1 MLMRK
6 FLCSL
11 LLVLSA
17 LFSMA
22 QNYTSNG
29 GTLEFV
35 SGGSGN
41 FPLIG
46 CIGDDFSIT
55 IVDSESLI
63 ASVTPDDPSN
73 PTLTYANGK
82 LFGSLVGTVYGT
94 QYQYTVKDGDGDVAG
109 KFILYVMETPSD
121 QTITTEA
128 TSFTI
133 GKNYMFQ
140 VSEAMQT
147 YEWSVTTSQTD
158 GYQFM
163 NQSEASCS
171 LWFLKQGT
179 YILNYNGSSAGGC
192 ASPTATYTIN
202 VTGSQTIT
210 YTASDETL
218 CKDSYAIY
226 QISASESITTTLELH
241 INGQSFSPA
250 GTLNGNDMYCQFDL
264 SGFSSTAGTYTASL
278 VDVLD
283 GNKEVASAQLTFLA
297 APTVPEI
304 STTAQSFET
313 GENYYTFSATTT
325 TENCSYTWGIGNV
338 PDGGDDIYPNTSN
351 QQNTTISF
359 PVQGT
364 YEIVCQVSDVNGC
377 KAFGTYT
384 AEVSEGTSKLSYS
397 VDPIAVCAD
406 GNYYDVT
413 VSVSGGEAEYGTYK
427 ILIDALTVYEVSTG
441 GTVLSF
447 YVPLGESQAG
457 THEVT
462 FKDPQNETIATTTM
476 TVSSLPSTPTITS
489 SSETFLAGQTYTF
502 TANTSD
508 SELTYD
514 WTLSGIPY
522 DGASIDG
529 SNTEKTVSVVFN
541 SALQPGQGTFTL
553 YCEVTSNGCKALGEK
568 NIVMSSGTTQGDDI
582 TYTAQPQVFCF
593 YEGATYDTD
602 FKVEVSGGEVPEG
615 STFHLTIGN
624 SDIFTD
630 RVYSTIYFELPDT
643 ISAGTYDVTVWNAD
657 KTKQLCTSSLTVFSQ
672 GLEIIGSNEGVENTP
687 LEFSVQNP
695 GTSDDVT
702 YKWRVL
708 YYGSEDPAESSDYTF
723 SNGNEGSTINV
734 TFLNTGDYY
743 IACQR
748 EGQCASG
755 ESTHYVEVTEATQS
769 AVCSINGKNYS
780 TLYEALTAVE
790 TGDEILVLSD
800 ITETESIVDVNK
812 SFTLNTNNHTVTFG
826 IIHGMAS
833 RTITG
838 GGVLNT
844 ALENSNTN
852 GSNTL
857 TIDNATL
864 NLNGSQWMAKGLISL
879 VNGASVTLTSEI
891 FLGGG
896 DEDGFNLSIDN
907 TSSFNINGQNIGG
920 YNCARIA
927 DQMSPYIPDNYTVSA
942 DGESLVFSPDAN
954 VILGAQPQQI
964 ERTYYVFGKAVACNG
979 ETTTVQIAAPQGF
992 ANAANL
998 SITNADKLTFESI
1011 VVDTLLT
1018 VELPAGT
1025 YYLYDNSDDPV
1036 LEFSV
1041 ETVTMS
1047 ELEINGSDN
1056 VAIVG
1061 EMEQTNMGWSYS
1073 VPYTDGNTYDWTCSG
1088 DVSVTSERMGSS
1100 HWATVR
1106 FTTPGSYVLSCTETN
1121 TNGCSHT
1128 VTKDVTV
1135 KQYTYTIPQ
1144 DNVVLCS
1151 GDGAS
1156 VTVIITCNTVEGFN
1170 GQFAVAKDYTT
1181 DKLASYTIEEGDG
1194 MAKAHVTITE
1204 PGTYNLYYGGDEV
1217 DDVYYRDQI
1226 NSLSFTVTEET
1237 ITATITGPITATVD
1251 EEVTYSVTA
1260 SSTLPNA
1267 TLTYSWGGG
1276 VENSLE
1282 SDLMAVGSFSTS
1294 DIGEAEV
1301 FCLVESENGCSYE
1314 AKLAVTV
1321 EEAQPVVS
1329 VSFPQEEYEIT
1340 IGDSTNVCLNI
1351 TSEEPNFNLDLVTI
1365 ALDDTEGGVQFMETQ
1380 NKGCFYIKALST
1392 AGSSTEVSATVTYN
1406 NKEYYATTLVR
1417 FKEAP
1422 FELENCPDAPL
1433 NFEDGSYELQI
1444 SQWFDVSSY
1453 SYSWSSNNED
1463 VATVGTDGTVTFVA
1477 PGYAE
1482 ILCTATNLYDQ
1493 TGVVQAQ
1500 CPLHIEGETEFTI
1513 SEKST
1518 LTVCQGESATVVI
1531 TAEPAASF
1539 IVVSADNETI
1549 YTADNEDYVT
1559 LTPTMTTAGDYTY
1572 YIVEDG
1578 TQKKSFTIT
1587 VNEKPTVTI
1596 TALQSVVCVG
1606 DTVQLEASM
1615 NLSDGS
1621 FFWGG
1626 ADNFDDATSGNPKF
1640 VATYDGHYPIFCQVT
1655 GAGNCVGT
1663 EELSLQVYPKPT
1675 VTISGPTEA
1684 TVDTEVEYTAT
1695 LSTSNIPATAT
1706 FTYAWG
1712 GGVESYDTETIA
1724 KGSFSESDIEE
1735 GAEVFCIVSTTDGT
1749 CADTAKYPVTVK
1761 AVPATF
1767 WATDTVFCY
1776 DATGFVTIESSE
1788 AINTAAFGVQTADGT
1803 SVNFEPVVSP
1813 DNNQNNVVVIKY
1825 ENIRNYGNGTYY
1837 ITSKGEPVGSFQVVV
1852 NSVPRATFSCPTSD
1866 EAVVDETW
1874 NVSAPMAEGATYN
1887 YMWSSDGISFNDAS
1901 SATQSITF
1909 ETAGPVWVALSV
1921 EDAETGCVSN
1931 SDTCRFTIDAGG
1943 QKYFVPEEVT
1953 WCHGAESGRVTI
1965 PVTSNQEIPASL
1977 TVNHDWA
1984 TNIETEINGTEATI
1998 SFDYPYNGRQ
2008 GFQLITAEG
2017 GDTTVVVENVN
2028 AFGKGHLLPSFPE
2041 DQDSVVI
2048 FGNGNTIELM
2058 AGGNAGS
2065 TSGSWYTALGSQ
2077 ARFNWTKDD
2086 EVSQECLADMIN
2098 EGADCNNARVKFTFP
2113 QTGTYSVGFSI
2124 SDDGCYSDAIY
2135 KNIYVVDFDPA
2146 LFSIA
2151 PEKDTIEI
2159 GAPNG
2164 AQFTLNYD
2172 GEPYSNYTLKSDG
2185 DVTIDGTSVY
2195 DNEVVGTYEIY
2206 AEVSDLRVATA
2217 WITVVERPIEYTVED
2232 VSVCEGTDEA
2242 VAVISASGSI
2252 YGRTVT
2258 VRDEDD
2264 NTFYPE
2270 YNDDNDAA
2278 TVHLNYLSV
2287 GTYIYKV
2294 YEDDVYKTEFTVT
2307 VNSLPTASI
2316 ECPQNPVV
2324 GDTWSPNTAMAEGM
2338 TYHWWSDN
2346 ISSLDGATSCC
2357 PQVTFTEAG
2366 DFSATLVVKN
2376 NETGCLSEGA
2386 TCEFTVGEKPQV
2398 YFLNCPDHDVDFA
2411 NGSYLFFLSAGGDGS
2426 ELLSWSTEN
2435 TDIVS
2440 LEPSDIDK
2448 NCTVTFLQPG
2458 VATIMCTVSD
2468 ATGQA
2473 LEVVPCKLHIVQ
2485 IPSVSFSQGTY
2496 EVEQG
2501 GSATICLSVE
2511 NIDLANAQITYSVS
2525 NEKVLSVEP
2534 SVAATG
2540 CAVVTAYSETTETQQ
2555 LDAVVVVGEE
2565 TFTATAD
2572 IHIVEPFVCE
2582 GSLIEGGTP
2591 IDLSFDEM
2599 AVGDQYRLVMSGT
2612 SAFTGVVN
2620 IMVED
2625 FAAPATT
2632 SNIISKMG
2640 ENLESYYNFDVYEGE
2655 PFEINT
2661 LIEIDKAVSSTSH
2674 NYKLYVRPMP
2684 NECPTGYDEF
2694 GSPIC
2699 YGKLCQTYYSFTKE
2713 EDFVCEGHQVY
2724 GWITRDGIDDAKVG
2738 DKYTMTFSGTS
2749 NFDGTVAVAAVN
2761 RDMSGTDDLNYTPIS
2776 ESYTFSV
2783 SKGQSFDYA
2792 QTIEITQSISSEDGL
2807 YQVLVVVGDG
2817 EDENQQICLTNM
2829 EIKKETTVKEF
2840 AMSEPQFSMMVGNT
2854 KTIWLLGDGQP
2865 YYGDVE
2871 WNVYDLSGSTVP
2883 CVNVDYG
2890 EVYAQSAGQAKI
2902 EAKVNGTVVAT
2913 AMVSVSEFTCDGQL
2927 YSVIGD
2933 NAYFTV
2939 KTTSEIVAGETY
2951 RVELEGTTDFDGAV
2965 MVTCGDFSSEEP
2977 AQGAGMAKIVVQA
2990 GVPFTYTSL
2999 LTIQETASS
3008 TPNYNFMVA
3017 LTGENEESRLCATK
3031 LEFTKFE
3038 AKYTLDAQNE
3048 IYIGTGKM
3056 LTLRN
3061 IDGSVYGGEATWSSS
3076 DPNVATVEKGYV
3088 YGVDEG
3094 VTEIQAFIG
3103 GELAASTTVAV
3114 SEGSGVAMW
3123 FDEAGYTL
3131 NVNEELPICVQLYG
3145 MDFPDVTY
3153 SYDESVIELNAA
3165 TTGWGGANCKTIK
3178 GLKAGS
3184 TMLRAAAV
3192 FDGETY
3198 TASAIIEVKGGSTS
3212 DDYTLAFSQSKY
3224 EITEGESISA
3234 CLTIGEGFKQFNP
3247 QFNFDQTVISI
3258 ANPTDGSDCG
3268 TITGLLAGHTFVE
3281 VIAAAPDGKSYSAQ
3295 TEVIVNAKQLPYFVK
3310 QSIAIEVGE
3319 SEQITVMIFDGGS
3332 AQASLFTFETSDAT
3346 VATVGRDG
3354 VVTAIAVGNAEVSV
3368 FFEGS
3373 LVGKIAVAVDV
3384 APQMPTPGYN
3394 TNVLTMCFD
3403 KSATTNGGTSL
3414 ERMVYPTSDFG
3425 KLKWYDASG
3434 NELSAAP
3441 VVSAAQAG
3449 KAVYYVSQ
3457 IGMGELANYRESE
3470 KVPYTV
3476 EIVYVAEPKLNVT
3489 DQSTCQGATA
3499 VPFVATTNTEN
3510 VVEWT
3515 DVTGAVVAQGTE
3527 FLPQVPTS
3535 GYYTYKVTA
3544 KNTMG
3549 CVSNPLTV
3557 TYTVGNA
3564 VKPEIFVATQAE
3576 SFVVGEPV
3584 TLGTSNQMSD
3594 EYSVVWSLG
3603 DNEYV
3608 HGAAFTTQFDEVGT
3622 YTVTC
3627 KVVET
3632 NTGCADSASKVIT
3645 VEEKVIP
3652 LQSIVV
3658 EPETVTLY
3666 EGEQGYVS
3674 LAFEPSYASNMAYTI
3689 EVEDTEVADVAG
3701 LTVWAVAEGT
3711 TKATIT
3717 SVENPDV
3724 KAEFNIVVNK
3734 LIKAKEISM
3743 PNIITLAL
3751 NEETK
3756 VAASVIPAEASYNK
3770 VAFKEKADNV
3780 ISIDAEGNIKALGEG
3795 TSTIVAYSNG
3805 GLQATAVVYVTAAQ
3819 TAITDIAVPDEIEL
3833 KLRDSVVVSYKV
3845 TPVTLAAKLLEWAI
3859 ENNDIATFSN
3869 GVVKAVSAGETNLT
3883 VSIGNISKTIK
3894 IKVTTSSAPIIG
3906 TAPKLAFEQGKNIT
3920 VDFADFVSDDETEL
3934 ANLTFEAASDDLNV
3948 SIDGTVATITA
3959 KSDSYAGTT
3968 SFTLSVTDED
3978 GLTTS
3983 ADVPVEVTEKA
3994 NQAPVVL
4001 IEDVQIKYNACTYL
4015 KLSDIF
4021 SDDNTSWKKLK
4032 YTFTAKNVS
4041 VKVCMK
4047 TQLSMISTNPD
4058 LEYDT
4063 LFVTVTDAE
4072 GLTTEAEV
4080 IMYVN
4085 SLPNRAPKIAEIPV
4099 QSETDDAAFGTIE
4112 LANYVK
4118 DDYTAASSIKWTTS
4132 SSDNLSVTI
4141 DEGVASVEVLNA
4153 FWNGAEAI
4161 TFYAADEDGL
4171 KDSTIVYYSRKVTI
4185 NEETVSSGSDNELT
4199 PVVWEGAP
4207 VVNIMAMKFI
4217 GVPGEQFIIMA
4228 SMSGYD
4234 CTWAWEIE
4242 GANGIDQTSL
4252 MQMVSFDNP
4261 GTYTVKLT
4269 VQSADGQHSIEVV
4282 KENLLTVVGIN
4293 ERTPAICKGDAVTL
4307 TASEG
4312 LDSYYWSTGDVKNT
4326 TTARPDATT
4335 LYKLTMKKG
4344 MFTLVDTV
4352 TVKVSVPVALM
4363 EDSVMCAGTTFDLEA
4378 IGDYVS
4384 YAWNTGD
4391 VEKSITIPSEV
4402 ASYTV
4407 TAVDGMQCV
4416 SVDTFNLTK
4425 VNDLPAIDLG
4435 EDQTPCDG
4443 TTVTLDAG
4451 TGYEYLWSTG
4461 ATSQTI
4467 DLTANTETVWARII
4481 DANKCINYDTVVVAF
4496 TYPYPEQIG
4505 VATFSQTTDHI
4516 ILAWEKTAGVNTA
4529 KYRIERETNVTD
4541 NWEQV
4546 GDDVMFSEA
4555 GIVVDE
4561 DVNYKQ
4567 RAYKYRLVTTDGCG
4581 NEAVSEVHRSMISTT
4596 TKNDDG
4602 TKTLQWCAYEPM
4614 SNVTQYLVL
4623 RGYDATRMDTVDQ
4636 VPASNLFE
4644 IWNETDSKFVNDKDI
4659 KYRVVFRLKSE
4670 VNENAVNT
4678 LDGQPVE
4685 GYYTK
4690 AESGPFSLA
4699 MSNIAEVET
4708 DVSVSEIAFPADVI
4722 VYPTTVSSYIN
4733 VAIAS
4738 PEDNN
4743 FIVEV
4748 LNANGQVVAK
4758 VQTGEISKT
4767 LLQISAEGL
4776 RQGVYTV
4783 RISDGQ
4789 QSTSV
4794 KVVK

>member
-1 MLMRK
+1 MG
-6 FLCSL
+6 
-11 LLVLSA
+11 LV
-17 LFSMA
+17 
-22 QNYTSNG
+22 G
-29 GTLEFV
+29 CV
-35 SGGSGN
+35 GS
-41 FPLIG
+41 
-46 CIGDDFSIT
+46 DFSIT
-55 IVDSESLI
+55 IIDNDSEI
-63 ASVTPDDPSN
+63 ATITADDTGN
-73 PTLTYANGK
+73 PTLTYANGQ
-82 LFGSLVGTVYGT
+82 LSGNLTGTVSGT
-94 QYQYTVKDGDGDVAG
+94 QYLYTVKDSDGDELG
-109 KFILYVMETPSD
+109 KFVLVVMD
-121 QTITTEA
+121 
-128 TSFTI
+128 
-133 GKNYMFQ
+133 
-140 VSEAMQT
+140 
-147 YEWSVTTSQTD
+147 
-158 GYQFM
+158 
-163 NQSEASCS
+163 
-171 LWFLKQGT
+171 
-179 YILNYNGSSAGGC
+179 
-192 ASPTATYTIN
+192 
-202 VTGSQTIT
+202 
-210 YTASDETL
+210 
-218 CKDSYAIY
+218 
-226 QISASESITTTLELH
+226 
-241 INGQSFSPA
+241 
-250 GTLNGNDMYCQFDL
+250 
-264 SGFSSTAGTYTASL
+264 
-278 VDVLD
+278 
-283 GNKEVASAQLTFLA
+283 
-297 APTVPEI
+297 APE
-304 STTAQSFET
+304 
-313 GENYYTFSATTT
+313 
-325 TENCSYTWGIGNV
+325 
-338 PDGGDDIYPNTSN
+338 
-351 QQNTTISF
+351 
-359 PVQGT
+359 
-364 YEIVCQVSDVNGC
+364 
-377 KAFGTYT
+377 
-384 AEVSEGTSKLSYS
+384 
-397 VDPIAVCAD
+397 
-406 GNYYDVT
+406 
-413 VSVSGGEAEYGTYK
+413 
-427 ILIDALTVYEVSTG
+427 
-441 GTVLSF
+441 
-447 YVPLGESQAG
+447 
-457 THEVT
+457 
-462 FKDPQNETIATTTM
+462 
-476 TVSSLPSTPTITS
+476 TPTITS
-489 SSETFLAGQTYTF
+489 SHTTFLAGEQYVF
-502 TANTSD
+502 MASSNTSGV
-508 SELTYD
+508 TYK
-514 WTLSGIPY
+514 WTLAG
-522 DGASIDG
+522 DGASIVGDNNME
-529 SNTEKTVSVVFN
+529 SVTVAFN
-541 SALQPGQGTFTL
+541 STLDQGTFQL
-553 YCEVTSNGCKALGEK
+553 ICEVSNNGCTVVGSKNIEVSSGATQQDITYTAPNATLCRGDNMAYTITASESIPSTTTLKMTVGLESFTGYSKGDSYTFDLSGMTPTSGTFNAEIVDITNGTTIATPTITVNASPYVVISSTEQSFSIGTSYEFTATSDASNGTYMWSMGTYPDGGTYEF
-568 NIVMSSGTTQGDDI
+568 VDGYSSQSTTIKFNTAGQYELWCAVTDANGCSSNNFTYVTVEGGTVSDI
-582 TYTAQPQVFCF
+582 TYTAQPQTFCYKNDGQ
-593 YEGATYDTD
+593 YEYVVKASQA
-602 FKVEVSGGEVPEG
+602 VEEDDYIMVLLSYSSYYG
-615 STFHLTIGN
+615 SHH
-624 SDIFTD
+624 SDAID
-630 RVYSTIYFELPDT
+630 GDEIYFRLNNLPAAEYEVMIYSSDSLNLLVE
-643 ISAGTYDVTVWNAD
+643 SA
-657 KTKQLCTSSLTVFSQ
+657 SLTVGAPIRPTISWEDGEFYVGETVSFYNENYDETLTYTWSVDNADHTFV
-672 GLEIIGSNEGVENTP
+672 GATDGEGV
-687 LEFSVQNP
+687 S
-695 GTSDDVT
+695 
-702 YKWRVL
+702 
-708 YYGSEDPAESSDYTF
+708 
-723 SNGNEGSTINV
+723 I
-734 TFLNTGDYY
+734 TFLNTGEFVVK
-743 IACQR
+743 C
-748 EGQCASG
+748 
-755 ESTHYVEVTEATQS
+755 EATENGCTS
-769 AVCSINGKNYS
+769 SDTYSLEVVNVVCSIDGTKYS
-780 TLYEALTAVE
+780 TLAEALQAVQS
-790 TGDEILVLSD
+790 GDEIIVLND
-800 ITETESIVDVNK
+800 IDEEEGNVDVNK

-896 DEDGFNLSIDN
+896 DEDGFNLSIDE
-907 TSSFNINGQNIGG
+907 TSSFNINGQSISG
-920 YNCARIA
+920 YNATRIA
-927 DQMSPYIPDNYTVSA
+927 AQIGQYLPRGYTVS
-942 DGESLVFSPDAN
+942 DDLVFSPDAN
-954 VILGAQPQQI
+954 VTLSVQSAEPITYTAEAVTTCFNEWNEGEFVVTASDVVEGSYVMTFGEYELTTQ
-964 ERTYYVFGKAVACNG
+964 RTDG
-979 ETTTVQIAAPQGF
+979 
-992 ANAANL
+992 
-998 SITNADKLTFESI
+998 DKIYFELKNI
-1011 VVDTLLT
+1011 
-1018 VELPAGT
+1018 PAGT
-1025 YYLYDNSDDPV
+1025 YNVTVWNSDKSTQLCTSTLTILDAS
-1036 LEFSV
+1036 LNV
-1041 ETVTMS
+1041 EGPEEGVTNEPLTFTVTNPVS
-1047 ELEINGSDN
+1047 GVTYEW
-1056 VAIVG
+1056 VV
-1061 EMEQTNMGWSYS
+1061 EMYGGDSNSPADPSSYTADS
-1073 VPYTDGNTYDWTCSG
+1073 FEG
-1088 DVSVTSERMGSS
+1088 
-1100 HWATVR
+1100 
-1106 FTTPGSYVLSCTETN
+1106 TTF
-1121 TNGCSHT
+1121 T
-1128 VTKDVTV
+1128 VTFLEADE
-1135 KQYTYTIPQ
+1135 YYR
-1144 DNVVLCS
+1144 
-1151 GDGAS
+1151 
-1156 VTVIITCNTVEGFN
+1156 ITCNSSCGYGRE
-1170 GQFAVAKDYTT
+1170 
-1181 DKLASYTIEEGDG
+1181 
-1194 MAKAHVTITE
+1194 MA
-1204 PGTYNLYYGGDEV
+1204 
-1217 DDVYYRDQI
+1217 
-1226 NSLSFTVTEET
+1226 LS
-1237 ITATITGPITATVD
+1237 I
-1251 EEVTYSVTA
+1251 S
-1260 SSTLPNA
+1260 
-1267 TLTYSWGGG
+1267 
-1276 VENSLE
+1276 
-1282 SDLMAVGSFSTS
+1282 
-1294 DIGEAEV
+1294 
-1301 FCLVESENGCSYE
+1301 
-1314 AKLAVTV
+1314 
-1321 EEAQPVVS
+1321 EAQPALS
-1329 VSFPQEEYEIT
+1329 VSFPQDEYEIT
-1340 IGDSTNVCLNI
+1340 IGDSTYVCLNI

-1422 FELENCPDAPL
+1422 FEWENCPDAPL

-1463 VATVGTDGTVTFVA
+1463 VATVGADGTVTFVA

-1578 TQKKSFTIT
+1578 TQKKSFTIE

-1837 ITSKGEPVGSFQVVV
+1837 ITSKGEPVASFQVVV
-1852 NSVPRATFSCPTSD
+1852 NYAPRATFSCPTSD

-1874 NVSAPMAEGATYN
+1874 DVSAPMAEGATYN
-1887 YMWSSDGISFNDAS
+1887 YMWSSDGISFDDAT

-1909 ETAGPVWVALSV
+1909 ETAGPVWVVLSV
-1921 EDAETGCVSN
+1921 EDAVTGCVGN
-1931 SDTCRFTIDAGG
+1931 SDTCRFTIIDGE

-1953 WCHGAESGRVTI
+1953 WCHGKDGGHVAFT
-1965 PVTSNQEIPASL
+1965 VTSNKDIPESL
-1977 TVNHDWA
+1977 TVNHEWA
-1984 TNIETEINGTEATI
+1984 SNIQVDVYGKEASI
-1998 SFDYPYNGRQ
+1998 EFDYPYAGRQ
-2008 GFQLITAEG
+2008 GFQLITINDDDNDG
-2017 GDTTVVVENVN
+2017 INDTTIVVENVN
-2028 AFGKGHLLPSFPE
+2028 AYGKGYL
-2041 DQDSVVI
+2041 Q
-2048 FGNGNTIELM
+2048 
-2058 AGGNAGS
+2058 AGIS
-2065 TSGSWYTALGSQ
+2065 TSDGADTIVNFAETQEIILEASCLETIDICSSCGSGATFSWYY
-2077 ARFNWTKDD
+2077 D
-2086 EVSQECLADMIN
+2086 EESIEGACLEWIIPDTQEC
-2098 EGADCNNARVKFTFP
+2098 NNSKMKFTFS
-2113 QTGTYSVGFSI
+2113 QAGTYTFEARTHQG
-2124 SDDGCYSDAIY
+2124 GCSSEWTS
-2135 KNIYVVDFDPA
+2135 KTIYVVPFNPA
-2146 LFSIA
+2146 LFTIS

-2159 GAPNG
+2159 GDADG
-2164 AQFTLNYD
+2164 VQLTLSYD
-2172 GEPYSNYTLKSDG
+2172 GEEYAGEYALRTDG
-2185 DVTIDGTSVY
+2185 DLTIDGSTVY
-2195 DNEVVGTYEIY
+2195 DNEITGTFEVKAI
-2206 AEVSDLRVATA
+2206 VSDVVVAKA
-2217 WITVVERPIEYTVED
+2217 WITVNEVPITYTVD
-2232 VSVCEGTDEA
+2232 NVSVCEGTDEA
-2242 VAVISASGSI
+2242 VAVINASGSI
-2252 YGRTVT
+2252 YGKSVT
-2258 VRDEDD
+2258 VQDEIG
-2264 NTFYPE
+2264 NVFWPE

-2278 TVHLNYLSV
+2278 TLHLNYLSV
-2287 GTYIYKV
+2287 GTYRYKV
-2294 YEDDVYKTEFTVT
+2294 YENDVYKTEFTVT

-2324 GDTWSPNTAMAEGM
+2324 GDTWSPNTAAQEGLS
-2338 TYHWWSDN
+2338 YAWVSDE
-2346 ISSLDGATSCC
+2346 ITSLNGSTVCC
-2357 PQVTFTEAG
+2357 PRVTFENAG
-2366 DFSATLVVKN
+2366 AAKVIFTATDTQ
-2376 NETGCLSEGA
+2376 TGCSVSDS
-2386 TCEFTVGEKPQV
+2386 CEFEVADKPMECD
-2398 YFLNCPDHDVDFA
+2398 NT
-2411 NGSYLFFLSAGGDGS
+2411 
-2426 ELLSWSTEN
+2426 LLSFGTTTE
-2435 TDIVS
+2435 
-2440 LEPSDIDK
+2440 
-2448 NCTVTFLQPG
+2448 F
-2458 VATIMCTVSD
+2458 
-2468 ATGQA
+2468 
-2473 LEVVPCKLHIVQ
+2473 
-2485 IPSVSFSQGTY
+2485 IP
-2496 EVEQG
+2496 
-2501 GSATICLSVE
+2501 
-2511 NIDLANAQITYSVS
+2511 YSVPVDEEIS
-2525 NEKVLSVEP
+2525 
-2534 SVAATG
+2534 
-2540 CAVVTAYSETTETQQ
+2540 
-2555 LDAVVVVGEE
+2555 GEE
-2565 TFTATAD
+2565 TFNLTFAGVANFSGPVQISLVDKFDGSYTTLGTVEFNVAASQAFSVNESME
-2572 IHIVEPFVCE
+2572 IVSPTSAKPECVLEFFVPHHSPDFVPTS
-2582 GSLIEGGTP
+2582 SLIQICESEFTFSKQSDDLECNGYELTLGGE
-2591 IDLSFDEM
+2591 DAAQLESLYEEV
-2599 AVGDQYRLVMSGT
+2599 AVGNVFAYQVKGVAD
-2612 SAFTGVVN
+2612 FTGTIVLSLEEVN
-2620 IMVED
+2620 D
-2625 FAAPATT
+2625 SFAVA
-2632 SNIISKMG
+2632 
-2640 ENLESYYNFDVYEGE
+2640 
-2655 PFEINT
+2655 
-2661 LIEIDKAVSSTSH
+2661 
-2674 NYKLYVRPMP
+2674 
-2684 NECPTGYDEF
+2684 DE
-2694 GSPIC
+2694 
-2699 YGKLCQTYYSFTKE
+2699 QTYSVVKGE
-2713 EDFVCEGHQVY
+2713 
-2724 GWITRDGIDDAKVG
+2724 
-2738 DKYTMTFSGTS
+2738 TF
-2749 NFDGTVAVAAVN
+2749 NFDGTFTVVN
-2761 RDMSGTDDLNYTPIS
+2761 QEIDETMSFGMMIRRDGVDPEEISHLCLSDYSIERQIQSFAIS
-2776 ESYTFSV
+2776 EPKFNMFVGKT
-2783 SKGQSFDYA
+2783 KN
-2792 QTIEITQSISSEDGL
+2792 I
-2807 YQVLVVVGDG
+2807 VLMGDG
-2817 EDENQQICLTNM
+2817 E
-2829 EIKKETTVKEF
+2829 
-2840 AMSEPQFSMMVGNT
+2840 
-2854 KTIWLLGDGQP
+2854 P
-2865 YYGDVE
+2865 YTRNYVE
-2871 WNVYDLSGSTVP
+2871 WNVIDMTGASANACVSVEDGNVTALS
-2883 CVNVDYG
+2883 
-2890 EVYAQSAGQAKI
+2890 EGQAKI
-2902 EAKVNGTVVAT
+2902 EAKVNGKVVAT
-2913 AMVSVSEFTCDGQL
+2913 AMVSVSDFNCNGTIYTVTD
-2927 YSVIGD
+2927 D

-2939 KTTSEIVAGETY
+2939 KSTSEIAAGETY

-2965 MVTCGDFSSEEP
+2965 IVTCGDFSSEEP
-2977 AQGAGMAKIVVQA
+2977 AQATGMGEIAVQA
-2990 GVPFTYTSL
+2990 GVPFTYATM
-2999 LTIQETASS
+2999 LTIQATASS

-3038 AKYTLDAQNE
+3038 PQYKFDEFQYELSVN
-3048 IYIGTGKM
+3048 GGK
-3056 LTLRN
+3056 LLVLKN
-3061 IDGSVYGGEATWSSS
+3061 SDGSVYGGDAEWYSSKQS
-3076 DPNVATVEKGYV
+3076 VATVQNGYV
-3088 YGVDEG
+3088 TGISEG
-3094 VTEIQAFIG
+3094 STEIQVYVG
-3103 GELAASTTVAV
+3103 GSLVATTTVV
-3114 SEGSGVAMW
+3114 VYETTWFSIG
-3123 FDEAGYTL
+3123 FDEPGY
-3131 NVNEELPICVQLYG
+3131 VFEEVGEEQMICVNI
-3145 MDFPDVTY
+3145 
-3153 SYDESVIELNAA
+3153 S
-3165 TTGWGGANCKTIK
+3165 
-3178 GLKAGS
+3178 GS
-3184 TMLRAAAV
+3184 
-3192 FDGETY
+3192 FDGEINY
-3198 TASAIIEVKGGSTS
+3198 EYDASIIELIDSQYGDRCKILKALKPGRSYFRASVMYDGEKREAGAAIEVKASTS

-3310 QSIAIEVGE
+3310 QQSIAIEVGE

-3373 LVGKIAVAVDV
+3373 LVGKVAVAVDV

-3414 ERMVYPTSDFG
+3414 ERMVYPTSYFG

-3594 EYSVVWSLG
+3594 EYSVVWTLG

-3608 HGAAFTTQFDEVGT
+3608 HGTSFTTKFEEVGT

-3658 EPETVTLY
+3658 GPETVTLY

-3770 VAFKEKADNV
+3770 VAFKEKTDNV

-3894 IKVTTSSAPIIG
+3894 ITVTTSSAPVIG
-3906 TAPKLAFEQGKNIT
+3906 VAPKLAFEQGKNIT

-3934 ANLTFEAASDDLNV
+3934 ANLTFEATSDDLNV
-3948 SIDGTVATITA
+3948 SIDGTVATVSA

-4326 TTARPDATT
+4326 TTARPDATI

-4407 TAVDGMQCV
+4407 TAVDDMQCV

-4451 TGYEYLWSTG
+4451 AGYEYLWSNGSTE
-4461 ATSQTI
+4461 QTI
-4467 DLTANTETVWARII
+4467 SLTANTETVWARII

-4505 VATFSQTTDHI
+4505 VATFSETTDHI
-4516 ILAWEKTAGVNTA
+4516 ILAWEKTAGVNTVSYA
-4529 KYRIERETNVTD
+4529 IERETGVTG

-4561 DVNYKQ
+4561 DVNYKET
-4567 RAYKYRLVTTDGCG
+4567 AFKYRLVTTDACG
-4581 NEAVSEVHRSMISTT
+4581 NKAYSEPHRSMVSSTMWQT
-4596 TKNDDG
+4596 NG
-4602 TKTLQWCAYEPM
+4602 LQTIHWTAYKPFA
-4614 SNVTQYLVL
+4614 NVTQYKIL
-4623 RGYDATRMDTVDQ
+4623 RGYEATQMDTVIDI
-4636 VPASNLFE
+4636 PASDDEYF
-4644 IWNETDSKFVNDKDI
+4644 IWNETDPQYTDDKNV
-4659 KYRVVFRLKSE
+4659 KYRVVFRLKSD

-4748 LNANGQVVAK
+4748 LNANGQVVAR

>member
-1 MLMRK
+1 MGKVWFCKYMCNVNYMLMRR
-6 FLCSL
+6 FLLSL
-11 LLVLSA
+11 VMMIST
-17 LFSMA
+17 LFAMA
-22 QNYTSNG
+22 DITNG
-29 GTLEFV
+29 GSV
-35 SGGSGN
+35 SFSSGR
-41 FPLIG
+41 
-46 CIGDDFSIT
+46 T
-55 IVDSESLI
+55 E
-63 ASVTPDDPSN
+63 
-73 PTLTYANGK
+73 
-82 LFGSLVGTVYGT
+82 TVYGCSGET
-94 QYQYTVKDGDGDVAG
+94 FEISVTCLSGTFLQIQNDGSGFTLTDWSSTSSNGVSTYKLSGTFSSEAGTYPVTVYDEFD
-109 KFILYVMETPSD
+109 ETSSMTLNFKVGTNMADP
-121 QTITTEA
+121 TITVSGVTNGSYIVGETYDLLANTTAEEVDWWVYPEGNGYEFVGERETQSTALKFTEA
-128 TSFTI
+128 
-133 GKNYMFQ
+133 G
-140 VSEAMQT
+140 
-147 YEWSVTTSQTD
+147 D
-158 GYQFM
+158 
-163 NQSEASCS
+163 
-171 LWFLKQGT
+171 
-179 YILNYNGSSAGGC
+179 
-192 ASPTATYTIN
+192 YTIRLN
-202 VTGSQTIT
+202 AYNNYGACTKSVDLSITVNAASSQQIT
-210 YTASDETL
+210 YNAPNATL
-218 CKDSYAIY
+218 CKGSDMAYTVT
-226 QISASESITTTLELH
+226 ASESIPSTTTLKMTVGLE
-241 INGQSFSPA
+241 SFTGYSK
-250 GTLNGNDMYCQFDL
+250 GDSYTFDL
-264 SGFSSTAGTYTASL
+264 SGMTPTSGTFNAEI
-278 VDVLD
+278 VDITN
-283 GNKEVASAQLTFLA
+283 G
-297 APTVPEI
+297 
-304 STTAQSFET
+304 
-313 GENYYTFSATTT
+313 
-325 TENCSYTWGIGNV
+325 
-338 PDGGDDIYPNTSN
+338 
-351 QQNTTISF
+351 TTI
-359 PVQGT
+359 
-364 YEIVCQVSDVNGC
+364 
-377 KAFGTYT
+377 A
-384 AEVSEGTSKLSYS
+384 
-397 VDPIAVCAD
+397 
-406 GNYYDVT
+406 
-413 VSVSGGEAEYGTYK
+413 
-427 ILIDALTVYEVSTG
+427 
-441 GTVLSF
+441 
-447 YVPLGESQAG
+447 
-457 THEVT
+457 
-462 FKDPQNETIATTTM
+462 
-476 TVSSLPSTPTITS
+476 TPTITVNASPNVVIS
-489 SSETFLAGQTYTF
+489 STEQSFSTGTSYEFTATSDASNGTYSWSMGTYPDGGTYEFVNGYSSQSTTIKFNTAGQYELWCAVTDANGCSSNNFTYVTV
-502 TANTSD
+502 
-508 SELTYD
+508 EE
-514 WTLSGIPY
+514 G
-522 DGASIDG
+522 
-529 SNTEKTVSVVFN
+529 TVS
-541 SALQPGQGTFTL
+541 
-553 YCEVTSNGCKALGEK
+553 
-568 NIVMSSGTTQGDDI
+568 DI

-630 RVYSTIYFELPDT
+630 RASSTIYFELPDT

-672 GLEIIGSNEGVENTP
+672 GLEIIGSNEGVANTP
-687 LEFSVQNP
+687 LEFSVENP
-695 GTSDDVT
+695 GSSDDIT
-702 YKWRVL
+702 YKWNV
-708 YYGSEDPAESSDYTF
+708 YFYGGDTQDLATEGTDYTF
-723 SNGNEGSTINV
+723 TNGNTGSSKIV
-734 TFLNTGDYY
+734 TFLDAGEYY
-743 IACQR
+743 IACER

-780 TLYEALTAVE
+780 TLYEALQAAGS
-790 TGDEILVLSD
+790 GDEITVLSD
-800 ITETESIVDVNK
+800 IDEQDSTFVQYNNYNSITINLAGKAVQ
-812 SFTLNTNNHTVTFG
+812 FG
-826 IIHGMAS
+826 KLQVGAS
-833 RTITG
+833 LTIK
-838 GGVLNT
+838 
-844 ALENSNTN
+844 N
-852 GSNTL
+852 GTMTT
-857 TIDNATL
+857 TIDNANVNFSDALTIDAATVTVVEDVPYAL
-864 NLNGSQWMAKGLISL
+864 QWTAKNINI
-879 VNGASVTLTSEI
+879 VNGGQLHVLGDI
-891 FLGGG
+891 YVGGG
-896 DEDGFNLSIDN
+896 DDDGFNLTIDA
-907 TSSFNINGQNIGG
+907 TSSMSLNGGAVGG
-920 YNCARIA
+920 YNPSLVAA
-927 DQMSPYIPDNYTVSA
+927 QLNQYMPDGYSV
-942 DGESLVFSPDAN
+942 DESLQFTPDSY
-954 VILGAQPQQI
+954 VTLLGSRQQQQQI

-998 SITNADKLTFESI
+998 SITNADKLTFESS

-1061 EMEQTNMGWSYS
+1061 EMEQTNMGWSYY
-1073 VPYTDGNTYDWTCSG
+1073 VPYTEGNTYEWTCSG

-1121 TNGCSHT
+1121 ANGCSQT
-1128 VTKDVTV
+1128 VTKNVTV
-1135 KQYTYTIPQ
+1135 EQYTYTIPQ
-1144 DNVVLCS
+1144 NNVVLCS

-1156 VTVIITCNTVEGFN
+1156 VTVIITCNTAQGFN
-1170 GQFAVAKDYTT
+1170 ELFAVAKDYTT

-1237 ITATITGPITATVD
+1237 ITATISGPTTATVD

-1282 SDLMAVGSFSTS
+1282 SETTAVGSFSTS

-1329 VSFPQEEYEIT
+1329 VSFPQDEYEIT

-1351 TSEEPNFNLDLVTI
+1351 TSEEPNYNLDLVTI

-1463 VATVGTDGTVTFVA
+1463 VATVGADGTVTFVA

-1531 TAEPAASF
+1531 MAEPAASF

-1559 LTPTMTTAGDYTY
+1559 LTPTMTNAGDYTY

-1931 SDTCRFTIDAGG
+1931 SDTCRFTIVEGE
-1943 QKYFVPEEVT
+1943 QKYIVPEEVT
-1953 WCHGAESGRVTI
+1953 WCHGKDGGHVAFT
-1965 PVTSNQEIPASL
+1965 VTSNKDIPESL
-1977 TVNHDWA
+1977 TVNHEWA
-1984 TNIETEINGTEATI
+1984 SNIQVDVYGKEASI
-1998 SFDYPYNGRQ
+1998 EFDYPYAGRQ
-2008 GFQLITAEG
+2008 GFQLITINDDDNDG
-2017 GDTTVVVENVN
+2017 INDTTIVVENVN
-2028 AFGKGHLLPSFPE
+2028 AYGKGYLQANIDMYDQVDTVVNFAESQEITLEVSCLETLDLCTSCGSGASF
-2041 DQDSVVI
+2041 
-2048 FGNGNTIELM
+2048 
-2058 AGGNAGS
+2058 
-2065 TSGSWYTALGSQ
+2065 SWSYDEESIDGECLE
-2077 ARFNWTKDD
+2077 WTNPD
-2086 EVSQECLADMIN
+2086 SQEC
-2098 EGADCNNARVKFTFP
+2098 NNSKMKFTFS
-2113 QTGTYSVGFSI
+2113 QAGTYTFEARTHQG
-2124 SDDGCYSDAIY
+2124 GCSSEWTS
-2135 KNIYVVDFDPA
+2135 KTIYVVPFDPA
-2146 LFSIA
+2146 LFTIS

-2159 GAPNG
+2159 GDADG
-2164 AQFTLNYD
+2164 VQLTLSYD
-2172 GEPYSNYTLKSDG
+2172 GEEYAGEYALRTDG
-2185 DVTIDGTSVY
+2185 DLTIDGSTVY
-2195 DNEVVGTYEIY
+2195 DNEITGTFEVKAI
-2206 AEVSDLRVATA
+2206 VSDVVVAKA
-2217 WITVVERPIEYTVED
+2217 WITVNEVPITYTVD
-2232 VSVCEGTDEA
+2232 NVSVCEGTDEA

-2278 TVHLNYLSV
+2278 TLHLNYLSV
-2287 GTYIYKV
+2287 GTYRYKV
-2294 YEDDVYKTEFTVT
+2294 YENDVYKTEFTVT

-2386 TCEFTVGEKPQV
+2386 TCTFTVSEDSKSV
-2398 YFLNCPDHDVDFA
+2398 Y
-2411 NGSYLFFLSAGGDGS
+2411 
-2426 ELLSWSTEN
+2426 
-2435 TDIVS
+2435 
-2440 LEPSDIDK
+2440 
-2448 NCTVTFLQPG
+2448 
-2458 VATIMCTVSD
+2458 
-2468 ATGQA
+2468 
-2473 LEVVPCKLHIVQ
+2473 
-2485 IPSVSFSQGTY
+2485 FSQGSF
-2496 EVEQG
+2496 EVEAG
-2501 GSATICLSVE
+2501 TPTTICLTAE
-2511 NIDLANAQITYSVS
+2511 GLDLANAQITYTVS

-2534 SVAATG
+2534 SAAATG

-2555 LDAVVVVGEE
+2555 IDAIVTIDNHEYY
-2565 TFTATAD
+2565 ATAD
-2572 IHIVEPFVCE
+2572 IHIVEPFVCN
-2582 GSLIEGGTP
+2582 GTLIEGGTP

-2625 FAAPATT
+2625 FDAPDA
-2632 SNIISKMG
+2632 SSRIISKMG
-2640 ENLESYYNFDVYEGE
+2640 ENLESYYNFEVYKGE

-2674 NYKLYVRPMP
+2674 NYKLYVLPMP
-2684 NECPTGYDEF
+2684 NECPTGYDES
-2694 GSPIC
+2694 GSPVC
-2699 YGKLCQTYYSFTKE
+2699 YGKLCQTYYSFNKE
-2713 EDFVCEGHQVY
+2713 E
-2724 GWITRDGIDDAKVG
+2724 
-2738 DKYTMTFSGTS
+2738 SS
-2749 NFDGTVAVAAVN
+2749 N
-2761 RDMSGTDDLNYTPIS
+2761 I
-2776 ESYTFSV
+2776 
-2783 SKGQSFDYA
+2783 
-2792 QTIEITQSISSEDGL
+2792 
-2807 YQVLVVVGDG
+2807 
-2817 EDENQQICLTNM
+2817 
-2829 EIKKETTVKEF
+2829 
-2840 AMSEPQFSMMVGNT
+2840 
-2854 KTIWLLGDGQP
+2854 
-2865 YYGDVE
+2865 
-2871 WNVYDLSGSTVP
+2871 
-2883 CVNVDYG
+2883 
-2890 EVYAQSAGQAKI
+2890 
-2902 EAKVNGTVVAT
+2902 
-2913 AMVSVSEFTCDGQL
+2913 
-2927 YSVIGD
+2927 
-2933 NAYFTV
+2933 
-2939 KTTSEIVAGETY
+2939 
-2951 RVELEGTTDFDGAV
+2951 
-2965 MVTCGDFSSEEP
+2965 
-2977 AQGAGMAKIVVQA
+2977 
-2990 GVPFTYTSL
+2990 
-2999 LTIQETASS
+2999 
-3008 TPNYNFMVA
+3008 
-3017 LTGENEESRLCATK
+3017 
-3031 LEFTKFE
+3031 
-3038 AKYTLDAQNE
+3038 
-3048 IYIGTGKM
+3048 
-3056 LTLRN
+3056 
-3061 IDGSVYGGEATWSSS
+3061 
-3076 DPNVATVEKGYV
+3076 
-3088 YGVDEG
+3088 
-3094 VTEIQAFIG
+3094 
-3103 GELAASTTVAV
+3103 
-3114 SEGSGVAMW
+3114 AMW
-3123 FDEAGYTL
+3123 FDEAGY
-3131 NVNEELPICVQLYG
+3131 VFEQVGEEKTICLQ
-3145 MDFPDVTY
+3145 
-3153 SYDESVIELNAA
+3153 
-3165 TTGWGGANCKTIK
+3165 TTGLSDAQFNYEYNNEIIEISDASNGTNCKLVK
-3178 GLKAGS
+3178 ALKAGRAMVYVS
-3184 TMLRAAAV
+3184 TEYK
-3192 FDGETY
+3192 GETY
-3198 TASAIIEVKGGSTS
+3198 TASYAVEVKASTS

-3224 EITEGESISA
+3224 EITEGESIFA

-3608 HGAAFTTQFDEVGT
+3608 HGTAFTTQFDEVGT

-3770 VAFKEKADNV
+3770 VAFKEKTDNV

-3869 GVVKAVSAGETNLT
+3869 GIVKAVSAGETNLT

-3934 ANLTFEAASDDLNV
+3934 ANLTFEVTSDDLNV

-4015 KLSDIF
+4015 NLSEIA
-4021 SDDNTSWKKLK
+4021 SDDFTSYKKLIFNFEAENVTLDVIRSRK
-4032 YTFTAKNVS
+4032 Y
-4041 VKVCMK
+4041 
-4047 TQLSMISTNPD
+4047 QLRMYTDDPD
-4058 LEYDT
+4058 MEFDT
-4063 LFVTVTDAE
+4063 LFVTVTDDA
-4072 GLTTEAEV
+4072 GLSTSAKI

-4099 QSETDDAAFGTIE
+4099 QSETDDVAFGTIE

-4451 TGYEYLWSTG
+4451 AGYEYLWSNGSTE
-4461 ATSQTI
+4461 QTI
-4467 DLTANTETVWARII
+4467 SLTANTETVWARII

-4505 VATFSQTTDHI
+4505 VATFSETTDHI
-4516 ILAWEKTAGVNTA
+4516 ILAWEKTAGVNTVSYA
-4529 KYRIERETNVTD
+4529 IERETGVTG

-4561 DVNYKQ
+4561 DVNYKET
-4567 RAYKYRLVTTDGCG
+4567 AFKYRLVTTDACG
-4581 NEAVSEVHRSMISTT
+4581 NKAYSEPHRSMVSSTMWQT
-4596 TKNDDG
+4596 NG
-4602 TKTLQWCAYEPM
+4602 LQTIHWTAYKPFA
-4614 SNVTQYLVL
+4614 NVTQYKIL
-4623 RGYDATRMDTVDQ
+4623 RGYEATQMDTVIDI
-4636 VPASNLFE
+4636 PASDDEYF
-4644 IWNETDSKFVNDKDI
+4644 IWNETDPQYTDDI
-4659 KYRVVFRLKSE
+4659 NVKYRVVFRLKSE

-4748 LNANGQVVAK
+4748 LNANGQVVAR

>member
-1 MLMRK
+1 
-6 FLCSL
+6 
-11 LLVLSA
+11 
-17 LFSMA
+17 MA

-41 FPLIG
+41 MGLVG
-46 CIGDDFSIT
+46 CVGSDFSIT
-55 IVDSESLI
+55 IIDNDSEI
-63 ASVTPDDPSN
+63 ATITADDTGN
-73 PTLTYANGK
+73 PTLTYANGQ
-82 LFGSLVGTVYGT
+82 LSGNLTGTVSGT
-94 QYQYTVKDGDGDVAG
+94 QYLYTVKDSDGDELG
-109 KFILYVMETPSD
+109 KFVLVVMD
-121 QTITTEA
+121 
-128 TSFTI
+128 
-133 GKNYMFQ
+133 
-140 VSEAMQT
+140 
-147 YEWSVTTSQTD
+147 
-158 GYQFM
+158 
-163 NQSEASCS
+163 
-171 LWFLKQGT
+171 
-179 YILNYNGSSAGGC
+179 
-192 ASPTATYTIN
+192 
-202 VTGSQTIT
+202 
-210 YTASDETL
+210 
-218 CKDSYAIY
+218 
-226 QISASESITTTLELH
+226 
-241 INGQSFSPA
+241 
-250 GTLNGNDMYCQFDL
+250 
-264 SGFSSTAGTYTASL
+264 
-278 VDVLD
+278 
-283 GNKEVASAQLTFLA
+283 
-297 APTVPEI
+297 APE
-304 STTAQSFET
+304 
-313 GENYYTFSATTT
+313 
-325 TENCSYTWGIGNV
+325 
-338 PDGGDDIYPNTSN
+338 
-351 QQNTTISF
+351 
-359 PVQGT
+359 
-364 YEIVCQVSDVNGC
+364 
-377 KAFGTYT
+377 
-384 AEVSEGTSKLSYS
+384 
-397 VDPIAVCAD
+397 
-406 GNYYDVT
+406 
-413 VSVSGGEAEYGTYK
+413 
-427 ILIDALTVYEVSTG
+427 
-441 GTVLSF
+441 
-447 YVPLGESQAG
+447 
-457 THEVT
+457 
-462 FKDPQNETIATTTM
+462 
-476 TVSSLPSTPTITS
+476 TPTITS
-489 SSETFLAGQTYTF
+489 THTTFLAGEQYVF
-502 TANTSD
+502 MASSNTSGV
-508 SELTYD
+508 TYK
-514 WTLSGIPY
+514 WTLAG
-522 DGASIDG
+522 DGASIVGDNNME
-529 SNTEKTVSVVFN
+529 SVTVAFN
-541 SALQPGQGTFTL
+541 STLDQGTFQL
-553 YCEVTSNGCKALGEK
+553 ICEVSNNGCTVVGSKNIEVSSGATQQDITYTALDATLCRGDNMAYTVTASESIPSTTTLKMTVGLESFTGYSKGDSYTFDLSGMTPTSGTFNAEIVDVTNGTTIATPTITVNASPNVVISSTEQSFSTGTSYEFTATSDASNGTYMWSMGTYPDGGTYEFV
-568 NIVMSSGTTQGDDI
+568 NGYSSQSTTIKFNTAGQYELWCAVTDANGCSSNNFTYVTVEEGTVSDI
-582 TYTAQPQVFCF
+582 TYTAQPQTFCYKNDGQ
-593 YEGATYDTD
+593 YEYVVKASQA
-602 FKVEVSGGEVPEG
+602 VEEDDYIMVLLS
-615 STFHLTIGN
+615 
-624 SDIFTD
+624 
-630 RVYSTIYFELPDT
+630 YS
-643 ISAGTYDVTVWNAD
+643 S
-657 KTKQLCTSSLTVFSQ
+657 
-672 GLEIIGSNEGVENTP
+672 
-687 LEFSVQNP
+687 
-695 GTSDDVT
+695 
-702 YKWRVL
+702 
-708 YYGSEDPAESSDYTF
+708 YYGSHHSDAIDGDEIYFRLNNLPAAEYEVMIYSSDSLNLLVESATMTVGAPIRPTISWEDGEFYVGETVSFYNENYDETLTYTWSVDNADHTF
-723 SNGNEGSTINV
+723 VGATDGEGVSI
-734 TFLNTGDYY
+734 TFLNTGEFVVK
-743 IACQR
+743 C
-748 EGQCASG
+748 
-755 ESTHYVEVTEATQS
+755 EATENGCTS
-769 AVCSINGKNYS
+769 FDTYTLDIENSNPTNVCSINGKNYT
-780 TLYEALTAVE
+780 TLAAALEAAQS
-790 TGDEILVLSD
+790 GDEIIVLND
-800 ITETESIVDVNK
+800 IDEEEGNVDVNK

-896 DEDGFNLSIDN
+896 DEDGFNLSIDEG
-907 TSSFNINGQNIGG
+907 SSFNINGQSISG
-920 YNCARIA
+920 YNTERVAAQIG
-927 DQMSPYIPDNYTVSA
+927 QYLPSGYTVS
-942 DGESLVFSPDAN
+942 DDLVFSPDAN
-954 VILGAQPQQI
+954 VTLSVQSADPITYTAEAVTTCFNEWNEGEFVVTASDVVEGSYVMTFGEYELTTQ
-964 ERTYYVFGKAVACNG
+964 RTDGVEIY
-979 ETTTVQIAAPQGF
+979 
-992 ANAANL
+992 
-998 SITNADKLTFESI
+998 FELKNI
-1011 VVDTLLT
+1011 
-1018 VELPAGT
+1018 PAGT
-1025 YYLYDNSDDPV
+1025 YNVTVWNSDKTEQLCTSTLTILDAS
-1036 LEFSV
+1036 LNV
-1041 ETVTMS
+1041 EGPEEGVTNEPLTFTVT
-1047 ELEINGSDN
+1047 NP
-1056 VAIVG
+1056 V
-1061 EMEQTNMGWSYS
+1061 
-1073 VPYTDGNTYDWTCSG
+1073 SG
-1088 DVSVTSERMGSS
+1088 V
-1100 HWATVR
+1100 
-1106 FTTPGSYVLSCTETN
+1106 
-1121 TNGCSHT
+1121 
-1128 VTKDVTV
+1128 
-1135 KQYTYTIPQ
+1135 
-1144 DNVVLCS
+1144 
-1151 GDGAS
+1151 
-1156 VTVIITCNTVEGFN
+1156 
-1170 GQFAVAKDYTT
+1170 
-1181 DKLASYTIEEGDG
+1181 
-1194 MAKAHVTITE
+1194 
-1204 PGTYNLYYGGDEV
+1204 TYNWVVEMYGGDS
-1217 DDVYYRDQI
+1217 
-1226 NSLSFTVTEET
+1226 NSPADPSSYTADSFEGTTFTVTFFE
-1237 ITATITGPITATVD
+1237 AD
-1251 EEVTYSVTA
+1251 EYYRISCN
-1260 SSTLPNA
+1260 SSCGYGT
-1267 TLTYSWGGG
+1267 
-1276 VENSLE
+1276 E
-1282 SDLMAVGSFSTS
+1282 MALSIS
-1294 DIGEAEV
+1294 
-1301 FCLVESENGCSYE
+1301 
-1314 AKLAVTV
+1314 
-1321 EEAQPVVS
+1321 EAQPALS

-1340 IGDSTNVCLNI
+1340 IGDSTYVCLNI

-1463 VATVGTDGTVTFVA
+1463 VATVGADGTVTFVA

-1482 ILCTATNLYDQ
+1482 ILCSATNLYDQ
-1493 TGVVQAQ
+1493 SVVQAQ

-1531 TAEPAASF
+1531 MAEPAASF

-1559 LTPTMTTAGDYTY
+1559 LTPTMTNAGDYTY

-1621 FFWGG
+1621 FFWDG

-1640 VATYDGHYPIFCQVT
+1640 VATYDGHYPISCLVT
-1655 GAGNCVGT
+1655 GACAGMA
-1663 EELSLQVYPKPT
+1663 ELSLQVYPKPT

-1837 ITSKGEPVGSFQVVV
+1837 ITSKGEPVDSFQVVV
-1852 NSVPRATFSCPTSD
+1852 NDVPRAWFDCPT
-1866 EAVVDETW
+1866 EAIVGDVW
-1874 NVSAPMAEGATYN
+1874 NVSAPMDEAADYTCL
-1887 YMWSSDGISFNDAS
+1887 WVSDGITFDNPSDIR
-1901 SATQSITF
+1901 QSITF
-1909 ETAGPVWVALSV
+1909 ETAGPVWVALSM
-1921 EDAETGCVSN
+1921 ESEYGCIGK
-1931 SDTCRFTIDAGG
+1931 SDTCRFTIVEGE
-1943 QKYFVPEEVT
+1943 QKYIVPEEVT
-1953 WCHGAESGRVTI
+1953 WCHGKDGGHVAFT
-1965 PVTSNQEIPASL
+1965 VTSNKDIPESL
-1977 TVNHDWA
+1977 TVNHEWA
-1984 TNIETEINGTEATI
+1984 SNIQVDVYGKEASI
-1998 SFDYPYNGRQ
+1998 EFDYPYAGRQ
-2008 GFQLITAEG
+2008 GFQLITINDDDNDG
-2017 GDTTVVVENVN
+2017 KNDTTVVVENVN
-2028 AFGKGHLLPSFPE
+2028 AYGKGYLQANIDMYDQVDTVVNFAESQEITLEVSCLETLDLCTSCGSGASF
-2041 DQDSVVI
+2041 
-2048 FGNGNTIELM
+2048 
-2058 AGGNAGS
+2058 
-2065 TSGSWYTALGSQ
+2065 SWSYDEESIDGECLE
-2077 ARFNWTKDD
+2077 WTNPD
-2086 EVSQECLADMIN
+2086 SQEC
-2098 EGADCNNARVKFTFP
+2098 NNSKMKFTFS
-2113 QTGTYSVGFSI
+2113 QAGTYTFEARTHQG
-2124 SDDGCYSDAIY
+2124 GCSSEWTS
-2135 KNIYVVDFDPA
+2135 KTIYVVPFNPA
-2146 LFSIA
+2146 LFTIS

-2159 GAPNG
+2159 GDESG
-2164 AQFTLNYD
+2164 VQLTLYYD
-2172 GEPYSNYTLKSDG
+2172 GEPYQGEYTLNTYGHVYITETGNIVKAVDQ
-2185 DVTIDGTSVY
+2185 TGTC
-2195 DNEVVGTYEIY
+2195 EVF
-2206 AEVSDLRVATA
+2206 AEVGGFRVATA
-2217 WITVVERPIEYTVED
+2217 LITVVEKPIEYTVAN

-2287 GTYIYKV
+2287 GTYTYKV

-2307 VNSLPTASI
+2307 VNSLPRANI
-2316 ECPQNPVV
+2316 ECPVDPIV
-2324 GDTWSPNTAMAEGM
+2324 GDTWTPNTAMAEGM

-2346 ISSLDGATSCC
+2346 ISSLDGTTSCC

-2435 TDIVS
+2435 TDVVS
-2440 LEPSDIDK
+2440 LEPNDIDK
-2448 NCTVTFLQPG
+2448 NCTATFLQPG

-2485 IPSVSFSQGTY
+2485 VPSVSFSQGTY

-2927 YSVIGD
+2927 YSVTDD

-2939 KTTSEIVAGETY
+2939 KSTSEIAAGETY

-2965 MVTCGDFSSEEP
+2965 IVTCGDFSSEEP
-2977 AQGAGMAKIVVQA
+2977 AQATGMGEIAVQA
-2990 GVPFTYTSL
+2990 GVPFTYATM
-2999 LTIQETASS
+2999 LTIQATASS

-3038 AKYTLDAQNE
+3038 PQYKFDESQYELSVN
-3048 IYIGTGKM
+3048 GGK
-3056 LTLRN
+3056 LLVLKN
-3061 IDGSVYGGEATWSSS
+3061 SDGSVYGGDAEWYSSKQS
-3076 DPNVATVEKGYV
+3076 VATVQNGYV
-3088 YGVDEG
+3088 TGISEG
-3094 VTEIQAFIG
+3094 STEIQVYVG
-3103 GELAASTTVAV
+3103 GSLVATTTVV
-3114 SEGSGVAMW
+3114 VYETTWFSIG
-3123 FDEAGYTL
+3123 FDEPGY
-3131 NVNEELPICVQLYG
+3131 VFEEVGEEQMICVNI
-3145 MDFPDVTY
+3145 
-3153 SYDESVIELNAA
+3153 S
-3165 TTGWGGANCKTIK
+3165 
-3178 GLKAGS
+3178 GS
-3184 TMLRAAAV
+3184 
-3192 FDGETY
+3192 FDGEINY
-3198 TASAIIEVKGGSTS
+3198 EYDASIIELIDSQYGDRCKILKALKPGRSYFRASVMYDGEKREAGAAIEVKASTS

-3310 QSIAIEVGE
+3310 QQSIAIEVGE

-3373 LVGKIAVAVDV
+3373 LVGKVAVAVDV

-3414 ERMVYPTSDFG
+3414 ERMVYPTSYFG

-3441 VVSAAQAG
+3441 VVNAAQAG

-3608 HGAAFTTQFDEVGT
+3608 HGTAFTTKFEEVGT

-3978 GLTTS
+3978 GLITS

-4242 GANGIDQTSL
+4242 GASGIDQTSL

-4435 EDQTPCDG
+4435 KDQTPCDG

-4451 TGYEYLWSTG
+4451 AGYEYLWSNGSTE
-4461 ATSQTI
+4461 QTI
-4467 DLTANTETVWARII
+4467 SLTANMETVWARII

-4505 VATFSQTTDHI
+4505 VATFSETTNHI
-4516 ILAWEKTAGVNTA
+4516 ILAWEKTAGVNTVSYA
-4529 KYRIERETNVTD
+4529 IERETGVTG

-4561 DVNYKQ
+4561 DVNYKET
-4567 RAYKYRLVTTDGCG
+4567 AFKYRLVTTDACG
-4581 NEAVSEVHRSMISTT
+4581 NKAYSEPHRSMVSSTMWQT
-4596 TKNDDG
+4596 NG
-4602 TKTLQWCAYEPM
+4602 LQTIHWTAYKPFA
-4614 SNVTQYLVL
+4614 NVTQYKIL
-4623 RGYDATRMDTVDQ
+4623 RGYEATQMDTVIDI
-4636 VPASNLFE
+4636 PASDDEYF
-4644 IWNETDSKFVNDKDI
+4644 IWNETDPQYTDDI
-4659 KYRVVFRLKSE
+4659 NVKYRVVFRLKSE

-4708 DVSVSEIAFPADVI
+4708 DVSVPEIAFPADVI

>member
-1 MLMRK
+1 
-6 FLCSL
+6 
-11 LLVLSA
+11 
-17 LFSMA
+17 MA

-41 FPLIG
+41 MGLVG
-46 CIGDDFSIT
+46 CVGSDFSIT
-55 IVDSESLI
+55 IIDNDSEI
-63 ASVTPDDPSN
+63 ATITADDTGN
-73 PTLTYANGK
+73 PTLTYANGQ
-82 LFGSLVGTVYGT
+82 LSGNLTGTVSGT
-94 QYQYTVKDGDGDVAG
+94 QYLYTVKDSDGDELG
-109 KFILYVMETPSD
+109 KFVLVVMD
-121 QTITTEA
+121 
-128 TSFTI
+128 
-133 GKNYMFQ
+133 
-140 VSEAMQT
+140 
-147 YEWSVTTSQTD
+147 
-158 GYQFM
+158 
-163 NQSEASCS
+163 
-171 LWFLKQGT
+171 
-179 YILNYNGSSAGGC
+179 
-192 ASPTATYTIN
+192 
-202 VTGSQTIT
+202 
-210 YTASDETL
+210 
-218 CKDSYAIY
+218 
-226 QISASESITTTLELH
+226 
-241 INGQSFSPA
+241 
-250 GTLNGNDMYCQFDL
+250 
-264 SGFSSTAGTYTASL
+264 
-278 VDVLD
+278 
-283 GNKEVASAQLTFLA
+283 
-297 APTVPEI
+297 APE
-304 STTAQSFET
+304 
-313 GENYYTFSATTT
+313 
-325 TENCSYTWGIGNV
+325 
-338 PDGGDDIYPNTSN
+338 
-351 QQNTTISF
+351 
-359 PVQGT
+359 
-364 YEIVCQVSDVNGC
+364 
-377 KAFGTYT
+377 
-384 AEVSEGTSKLSYS
+384 
-397 VDPIAVCAD
+397 
-406 GNYYDVT
+406 
-413 VSVSGGEAEYGTYK
+413 
-427 ILIDALTVYEVSTG
+427 
-441 GTVLSF
+441 
-447 YVPLGESQAG
+447 
-457 THEVT
+457 
-462 FKDPQNETIATTTM
+462 
-476 TVSSLPSTPTITS
+476 TPTITS
-489 SSETFLAGQTYTF
+489 THTTFLAGEQYVF
-502 TANTSD
+502 MASSNTSGV
-508 SELTYD
+508 TYK
-514 WTLSGIPY
+514 WTLAG
-522 DGASIDG
+522 DGASIVGDNNME
-529 SNTEKTVSVVFN
+529 SVTVAFN
-541 SALQPGQGTFTL
+541 STLDQGTFQL
-553 YCEVTSNGCKALGEK
+553 ICEVSNNGCTVVGSKNIEVSSGATQQDITYTALDATLCRGDNMAYTITASESIPSTTTLKMTVGLESFTGYSKGDSYTFDLSGMTPTSGTFNAEIVDITNGTTIATPTITVNASPNVVISSTEQSFSTGTSYEFTATSDASNGTYMWSMGTYPDGGTYEFV
-568 NIVMSSGTTQGDDI
+568 NGYSSQSTTIKFNTAGQYELWCAVTDANGCSSNNFTYVTVEEGTVSDI
-582 TYTAQPQVFCF
+582 TYTAQPQTFCYKNDGQ
-593 YEGATYDTD
+593 YEYVVKASQA
-602 FKVEVSGGEVPEG
+602 VEEDDYIMVLLS
-615 STFHLTIGN
+615 
-624 SDIFTD
+624 
-630 RVYSTIYFELPDT
+630 YS
-643 ISAGTYDVTVWNAD
+643 S
-657 KTKQLCTSSLTVFSQ
+657 
-672 GLEIIGSNEGVENTP
+672 
-687 LEFSVQNP
+687 
-695 GTSDDVT
+695 
-702 YKWRVL
+702 
-708 YYGSEDPAESSDYTF
+708 YYGSHHSDAIDGDEIYFRLNNLPAAEYEVMIYSSDSLNLLVESATMTVGAPIRPTISWEDGDFYVGETVSFYNENYDETLTYTWSVDNADHTF
-723 SNGNEGSTINV
+723 VGATDGEGVSI
-734 TFLNTGDYY
+734 TFLNTGDFVVK
-743 IACQR
+743 C
-748 EGQCASG
+748 
-755 ESTHYVEVTEATQS
+755 EATENGCTS
-769 AVCSINGKNYS
+769 FDTYTLDIENSNPTNVCSINGKNYT
-780 TLYEALTAVE
+780 TLAAALEAVQS
-790 TGDEILVLSD
+790 GDEIIVLND
-800 ITETESIVDVNK
+800 IDEEEGNVDVNK

-833 RTITG
+833 RTIIG

-891 FLGGG
+891 ILGGG
-896 DEDGFNLSIDN
+896 DEDGFNLSIDG

-927 DQMSPYIPDNYTVSA
+927 DQMSSYIPDNYTVSA
-942 DGESLVFSPDAN
+942 DGETLVFSPDAN
-954 VILGAQPQQI
+954 VTLSVQSADPITYTAEAVTTCFNEWDEGEFVVTASDMVEGSYVMTFGTNELTTQRTDGDQI
-964 ERTYYVFGKAVACNG
+964 Y
-979 ETTTVQIAAPQGF
+979 
-992 ANAANL
+992 
-998 SITNADKLTFESI
+998 FELKNI
-1011 VVDTLLT
+1011 
-1018 VELPAGT
+1018 PAGT
-1025 YYLYDNSDDPV
+1025 YNVIVWNSDKTEQLCTSTLTILDAS
-1036 LEFSV
+1036 LNV
-1041 ETVTMS
+1041 EGPEEGVTNEPLTFTVTNPVS
-1047 ELEINGSDN
+1047 GVTYEW
-1056 VAIVG
+1056 VV
-1061 EMEQTNMGWSYS
+1061 EM
-1073 VPYTDGNTYDWTCSG
+1073 
-1088 DVSVTSERMGSS
+1088 
-1100 HWATVR
+1100 
-1106 FTTPGSYVLSCTETN
+1106 
-1121 TNGCSHT
+1121 
-1128 VTKDVTV
+1128 
-1135 KQYTYTIPQ
+1135 
-1144 DNVVLCS
+1144 
-1151 GDGAS
+1151 
-1156 VTVIITCNTVEGFN
+1156 
-1170 GQFAVAKDYTT
+1170 
-1181 DKLASYTIEEGDG
+1181 
-1194 MAKAHVTITE
+1194 
-1204 PGTYNLYYGGDEV
+1204 YGGDS
-1217 DDVYYRDQI
+1217 
-1226 NSLSFTVTEET
+1226 NSPADPSSYTADSFEGTTFTVTFFE
-1237 ITATITGPITATVD
+1237 AD
-1251 EEVTYSVTA
+1251 EYYRISCN
-1260 SSTLPNA
+1260 SSCG
-1267 TLTYSWGGG
+1267 YGR
-1276 VENSLE
+1276 E
-1282 SDLMAVGSFSTS
+1282 MALSIS
-1294 DIGEAEV
+1294 
-1301 FCLVESENGCSYE
+1301 
-1314 AKLAVTV
+1314 
-1321 EEAQPVVS
+1321 EAQPVVS
-1329 VSFPQEEYEIT
+1329 VSFPQDEYEIT
-1340 IGDSTNVCLNI
+1340 VGDSTYVCLNI

-1422 FELENCPDAPL
+1422 FEWENCPDAPL

-1463 VATVGTDGTVTFVA
+1463 VATVGADGTVTFVA

-1518 LTVCQGESATVVI
+1518 LSVCQGESATVVI

-1578 TQKKSFTIT
+1578 TQKKSFTIE

-1640 VATYDGHYPIFCQVT
+1640 VAAYDGHYPIFCQVT

-1852 NSVPRATFSCPTSD
+1852 NYAPRATFSCPTSD

-1887 YMWSSDGISFNDAS
+1887 YMWSSDGISFDDAS

-1909 ETAGPVWVALSV
+1909 ETAGPVWVVLSV
-1921 EDAETGCVSN
+1921 EDAVTGCVGN
-1931 SDTCRFTIDAGG
+1931 SDTCRFTIIDGE
-1943 QKYFVPEEVT
+1943 QKYIVPDEVT
-1953 WCHGAESGRVTI
+1953 WCHGENSGHVAFT
-1965 PVTSNQEIPASL
+1965 VTSNKDIPESL
-1977 TVNHDWA
+1977 TVNHEWA
-1984 TNIETEINGTEATI
+1984 SNIQVDVYGKEASI
-1998 SFDYPYNGRQ
+1998 EFDYPYAGRQ
-2008 GFQLITAEG
+2008 GFQLITINDDDNDG
-2017 GDTTVVVENVN
+2017 INDTTIVVENVN
-2028 AFGKGHLLPSFPE
+2028 AYGKGYL
-2041 DQDSVVI
+2041 Q
-2048 FGNGNTIELM
+2048 
-2058 AGGNAGS
+2058 AGIS
-2065 TSGSWYTALGSQ
+2065 TSDGADTIVNFAETQEIILEASCLETLDLCTSCGSGASFSWSYDEESIDGECLE
-2077 ARFNWTKDD
+2077 WTNPD
-2086 EVSQECLADMIN
+2086 SQEC
-2098 EGADCNNARVKFTFP
+2098 NNSKMKFTFS
-2113 QTGTYSVGFSI
+2113 QAGTYTFEARTHQG
-2124 SDDGCYSDAIY
+2124 GCSSEWTS
-2135 KNIYVVDFDPA
+2135 KTIYVVPFNPA
-2146 LFSIA
+2146 LFTIS

-2159 GAPNG
+2159 GDESG
-2164 AQFTLNYD
+2164 VQLTLYYD
-2172 GEPYSNYTLKSDG
+2172 GEPYQGEYTLNTYGHVYITETGNIVKAVDQ
-2185 DVTIDGTSVY
+2185 TGTC
-2195 DNEVVGTYEIY
+2195 EVF
-2206 AEVSDLRVATA
+2206 AEVDGFRVATA
-2217 WITVVERPIEYTVED
+2217 LITVVEKPIEYTVEN

-2270 YNDDNDAA
+2270 YNDNNDAA
-2278 TVHLNYLSV
+2278 TLHLNYLSV
-2287 GTYIYKV
+2287 GTYRYKV
-2294 YEDDVYKTEFTVT
+2294 YENDVYKTEFTVT
-2307 VNSLPTASI
+2307 VNSLPRASI
-2316 ECPQNPVV
+2316 ECPTDPVV

-2386 TCEFTVGEKPQV
+2386 TCTFTVSEDSKSV
-2398 YFLNCPDHDVDFA
+2398 Y
-2411 NGSYLFFLSAGGDGS
+2411 
-2426 ELLSWSTEN
+2426 
-2435 TDIVS
+2435 
-2440 LEPSDIDK
+2440 
-2448 NCTVTFLQPG
+2448 
-2458 VATIMCTVSD
+2458 
-2468 ATGQA
+2468 
-2473 LEVVPCKLHIVQ
+2473 
-2485 IPSVSFSQGTY
+2485 FSQGSF
-2496 EVEQG
+2496 EVEAG
-2501 GSATICLSVE
+2501 TPTTICLTAE
-2511 NIDLANAQITYSVS
+2511 GFDLADAQVTYTVS
-2525 NEKVLSVEP
+2525 NEKILSVEP
-2534 SVAATG
+2534 SAAATG

-2555 LDAVVVVGEE
+2555 IDAIVTIDNHEYY
-2565 TFTATAD
+2565 ATAD
-2572 IHIVEPFVCE
+2572 IHIVEPFVCN
-2582 GSLIEGGTP
+2582 GTLIEGGTP

-2625 FAAPATT
+2625 FDAPDA
-2632 SNIISKMG
+2632 SSRIISKMG
-2640 ENLESYYNFDVYEGE
+2640 ENLESYYNFEVYKGE

-2694 GSPIC
+2694 GSPVC
-2699 YGKLCQTYYSFTKE
+2699 YGKLCTYYSFTKE
-2713 EDFVCEGHQVY
+2713 ENFECNGNQVSQLTL
-2724 GWITRDGIDDAKVG
+2724 GGIDDAQSG
-2738 DKYTMTFSGTS
+2738 DKYTITFSGTPT
-2749 NFDGTVAVAAVN
+2749 FDGDISIVAVN
-2761 RDMSGTDDLNYTPIS
+2761 RVMGTTGADWDDTPIS
-2776 ESYTFSV
+2776 EIYTFSV
-2783 SKGQSFDYA
+2783 SKGQHFDY
-2792 QTIEITQSISSEDGL
+2792 THDIEFTQSIASESGSNH
-2807 YQVLVVVGDG
+2807 VLVVWEGT
-2817 EDENQQICLTNM
+2817 QQVCVTNI
-2829 EIKKETTVKEF
+2829 EVAKATSVKNF
-2840 AMSEPQFSMMVGNT
+2840 ALSESKFSMTVGGT
-2854 KTIWLLGDGQP
+2854 KQLYLLADGNE

-2871 WNVYDLSGSTVP
+2871 WSVYDLSGSTVP
-2883 CVNVDYG
+2883 CVSVDYG
-2890 EVYAQSAGQAKI
+2890 EVTALSAGQAKI

-2913 AMVSVSEFTCDGQL
+2913 AMVSVSDFNCNGTIYTVTD
-2927 YSVIGD
+2927 D

-2939 KTTSEIVAGETY
+2939 KSTSEIAAGETY

-2965 MVTCGDFSSEEP
+2965 IVTCGDFSSEEP
-2977 AQGAGMAKIVVQA
+2977 AQATGMGEIAVQA
-2990 GVPFTYTSL
+2990 GVPFTYATM
-2999 LTIQETASS
+2999 LTIQATASS

-3184 TMLRAAAV
+3184 TMLRATAV

-3268 TITGLLAGHTFVE
+3268 TITGLSAGHTFVE

-3373 LVGKIAVAVDV
+3373 LVGKVAVAVDV

-3414 ERMVYPTSDFG
+3414 ERRVYPTSDFG

-3476 EIVYVAEPKLNVT
+3476 EIVYVAEPKLNVA

-3608 HGAAFTTQFDEVGT
+3608 HGTEFTTKFEEVGT

-3652 LQSIVV
+3652 LQTIVV

-3756 VAASVIPAEASYNK
+3756 VAASIIPAEASYNK
-3770 VAFKEKADNV
+3770 VAFKEKTDNV

-3894 IKVTTSSAPIIG
+3894 IKVTTSSAPVIG
-3906 TAPKLAFEQGKNIT
+3906 VAPKLAFEQGKNIT

-3948 SIDGTVATITA
+3948 SIDGTVATVSA

-4326 TTARPDATT
+4326 TTARPEATT

-4391 VEKSITIPSEV
+4391 VEKAITIPSEV

-4425 VNDLPAIDLG
+4425 VNELPAIDLG

-4451 TGYEYLWSTG
+4451 AGYEYLWSNGSTE
-4461 ATSQTI
+4461 QTI
-4467 DLTANTETVWARII
+4467 SLTANTETVWARII

-4505 VATFSQTTDHI
+4505 VATFSETTDHI
-4516 ILAWEKTAGVNTA
+4516 ILAWEKTAGVNTVSYA
-4529 KYRIERETNVTD
+4529 IERETGVTG

-4561 DVNYKQ
+4561 DVNYKET
-4567 RAYKYRLVTTDGCG
+4567 AFKYRLVTTDACG
-4581 NEAVSEVHRSMISTT
+4581 NKAYSEPHRSMVSSTMWQT
-4596 TKNDDG
+4596 NG
-4602 TKTLQWCAYEPM
+4602 LQTIHWTAYKPFA
-4614 SNVTQYLVL
+4614 NVTQYKIL
-4623 RGYDATRMDTVDQ
+4623 RGYEATQMDTVIDI
-4636 VPASNLFE
+4636 PASDDEYF
-4644 IWNETDSKFVNDKDI
+4644 IWNETDPQYTDDI
-4659 KYRVVFRLKSE
+4659 NVKYRVVFRLKSE

-4722 VYPTTVSSYIN
+4722 VYPTTISSYIN

-4748 LNANGQVVAK
+4748 LNANGQVVAR

>member
-1 MLMRK
+1 MRK

-11 LLVLSA
+11 LLVLSV

-41 FPLIG
+41 MGLVG
-46 CIGDDFSIT
+46 CVGSDFSIT
-55 IVDSESLI
+55 IIDNDSEI
-63 ASVTPDDPSN
+63 ATITADDTGN
-73 PTLTYANGK
+73 PTLTYANGQ
-82 LFGSLVGTVYGT
+82 LSGNLTGTVSGT
-94 QYQYTVKDGDGDVAG
+94 QYLYTVKDSDGDELG
-109 KFILYVMETPSD
+109 KFVLVVMD
-121 QTITTEA
+121 
-128 TSFTI
+128 
-133 GKNYMFQ
+133 
-140 VSEAMQT
+140 
-147 YEWSVTTSQTD
+147 
-158 GYQFM
+158 
-163 NQSEASCS
+163 
-171 LWFLKQGT
+171 
-179 YILNYNGSSAGGC
+179 
-192 ASPTATYTIN
+192 
-202 VTGSQTIT
+202 
-210 YTASDETL
+210 
-218 CKDSYAIY
+218 
-226 QISASESITTTLELH
+226 
-241 INGQSFSPA
+241 
-250 GTLNGNDMYCQFDL
+250 
-264 SGFSSTAGTYTASL
+264 
-278 VDVLD
+278 
-283 GNKEVASAQLTFLA
+283 
-297 APTVPEI
+297 APE
-304 STTAQSFET
+304 
-313 GENYYTFSATTT
+313 
-325 TENCSYTWGIGNV
+325 
-338 PDGGDDIYPNTSN
+338 
-351 QQNTTISF
+351 
-359 PVQGT
+359 
-364 YEIVCQVSDVNGC
+364 
-377 KAFGTYT
+377 
-384 AEVSEGTSKLSYS
+384 
-397 VDPIAVCAD
+397 
-406 GNYYDVT
+406 
-413 VSVSGGEAEYGTYK
+413 
-427 ILIDALTVYEVSTG
+427 
-441 GTVLSF
+441 
-447 YVPLGESQAG
+447 
-457 THEVT
+457 
-462 FKDPQNETIATTTM
+462 
-476 TVSSLPSTPTITS
+476 TPTITS
-489 SSETFLAGQTYTF
+489 TETTFSAGEQYVFTASSNTSGVTYKWTLAG
-502 TANTSD
+502 
-508 SELTYD
+508 
-514 WTLSGIPY
+514 
-522 DGASIDG
+522 DGASIVGDNNME
-529 SNTEKTVSVVFN
+529 SVTVAFN
-541 SALQPGQGTFTL
+541 STLDQGTFQL
-553 YCEVTSNGCKALGEK
+553 ICEVSNNGCTVVGSKNIEVSSGATQQDITYTALDATLCRGDNMAYTITASESIPSTTTLKMTVGLESFTGYSKGDSYTFDLSGMTPTSGTFNAEIVDITNDTTIATPTITVNASPDVVISSTEQSFSTGTSYEFTATSDASNGTYMWSMGTYPDGGTYEFV
-568 NIVMSSGTTQGDDI
+568 NGYSSQSTTIKFNTAGQYELLCAVTDANGCSSNNFTYVTVEGGTVSDI
-582 TYTAQPQVFCF
+582 TYTAQPQTFCYKNDGQ
-593 YEGATYDTD
+593 YEYVVNASQA
-602 FKVEVSGGEVPEG
+602 VEEDDYIMVLLSYSSYYG
-615 STFHLTIGN
+615 SHH
-624 SDIFTD
+624 SDAID
-630 RVYSTIYFELPDT
+630 GDEIYFRLNNLPAAEYEVMIYSSDSLNLLVD
-643 ISAGTYDVTVWNAD
+643 SA
-657 KTKQLCTSSLTVFSQ
+657 SLTVGAPIRPTISWEDGEFYVNETVSFYNENYDETLSYTWSVDNADHTFV
-672 GLEIIGSNEGVENTP
+672 GATDGEGV
-687 LEFSVQNP
+687 S
-695 GTSDDVT
+695 
-702 YKWRVL
+702 
-708 YYGSEDPAESSDYTF
+708 
-723 SNGNEGSTINV
+723 I
-734 TFLNTGDYY
+734 TFLNTGDFVVK
-743 IACQR
+743 C
-748 EGQCASG
+748 
-755 ESTHYVEVTEATQS
+755 EATENGCTS
-769 AVCSINGKNYS
+769 SDTYSLEVVNVVCSIDGTKYS
-780 TLYEALTAVE
+780 TLTEALQAVQS
-790 TGDEILVLSD
+790 GDEIIVLND
-800 ITETESIVDVNK
+800 IDEEEGNVDVNK
-812 SFTLNTNNHTVTFG
+812 SFTLNTNNHVVSFG
-826 IIHGMAS
+826 QISGMAN

-844 ALENSNTN
+844 ALDNSNTN
-852 GSNTL
+852 GSDSL

-896 DEDGFNLSIDN
+896 DEDGFNLSIDG

-998 SITNADKLTFESI
+998 SITNADKLTFESS

-1025 YYLYDNSDDPV
+1025 YYLYDNGEDPV

-1041 ETVTMS
+1041 TEETITDLEISGSETVEILG
-1047 ELEINGSDN
+1047 ELGQND
-1056 VAIVG
+1056 
-1061 EMEQTNMGWSYS
+1061 MGWTYY
-1073 VPYTDGNTYDWTCSG
+1073 VPYTEGNTYEWTCSG

-1170 GQFAVAKDYTT
+1170 EQFAVAKDYTT
-1181 DKLASYTIEEGDG
+1181 DTLASYTIEEGDG
-1194 MAKAHVTITE
+1194 LAKAHVTITE
-1204 PGTYNLYYGGDEV
+1204 QGTYNLYYGGNLV
-1217 DDVYYRDQI
+1217 ADVYYRNQI

-1237 ITATITGPITATVD
+1237 ITATITGPTTATVD

-1301 FCLVESENGCSYE
+1301 SCLVESENGCSYE

-1329 VSFPQEEYEIT
+1329 VSFPQDEYEIT
-1340 IGDSTNVCLNI
+1340 IGDSTYVCLNI

-1422 FELENCPDAPL
+1422 FEWENCPDAPL

-1444 SQWFDVSSY
+1444 SQLFDVSSY
-1453 SYSWSSNNED
+1453 SYSWSSSNED
-1463 VATVGTDGTVTFVA
+1463 VATVAADGTVTFVA

-1606 DTVQLEASM
+1606 DTVQLEAIM

-1621 FFWGG
+1621 YYWSG
-1626 ADNFDDATSGNPKF
+1626 ADNFNDATSGNPKF
-1640 VATYDGHYPIFCQVT
+1640 VASSVGQQTITCTVT
-1655 GAGNCVGT
+1655 GAGNCQETAETSVM
-1663 EELSLQVYPKPT
+1663 VYPKPT
-1675 VTISGPTEA
+1675 VTISGPTEV

-1724 KGSFSESDIEE
+1724 KGSFRESDIEE

-1803 SVNFEPVVSP
+1803 SVNFEPVVSS
-1813 DNNQNNVVVIKY
+1813 DNNQNNVVVIEY
-1825 ENIRNYGNGTYY
+1825 ENLSSGTYY

-1852 NSVPRATFSCPTSD
+1852 NYAPRATFSCPTSD

-1931 SDTCRFTIDAGG
+1931 SDTCRFTIVEGE
-1943 QKYFVPEEVT
+1943 QKYIVPEEVT
-1953 WCHGAESGRVTI
+1953 WCHGENSGHVAFT
-1965 PVTSNQEIPASL
+1965 VTSNKDIPESL
-1977 TVNHDWA
+1977 TVNHEWA
-1984 TNIETEINGTEATI
+1984 SNIQVDVYGKEASI
-1998 SFDYPYNGRQ
+1998 EFDYPYAGRQ
-2008 GFQLITAEG
+2008 GFQLITINDDDNDG
-2017 GDTTVVVENVN
+2017 INDTTIVVENVN
-2028 AFGKGHLLPSFPE
+2028 AYGKGYL
-2041 DQDSVVI
+2041 Q
-2048 FGNGNTIELM
+2048 
-2058 AGGNAGS
+2058 AGIS
-2065 TSGSWYTALGSQ
+2065 TSDGADTIVNFAETQEIILEASCLETIDICSSCGSGATFSWSY
-2077 ARFNWTKDD
+2077 D
-2086 EVSQECLADMIN
+2086 EESIDGECLEWVNSDTQEC
-2098 EGADCNNARVKFTFP
+2098 NNSKMKFTFS
-2113 QTGTYSVGFSI
+2113 QAGTYTFEAQTHQN
-2124 SDDGCYSDAIY
+2124 GCSSEWTS
-2135 KNIYVVDFDPA
+2135 KTIYVVPFNPA
-2146 LFSIA
+2146 LFTIS

-2159 GAPNG
+2159 GDADG
-2164 AQFTLNYD
+2164 VQLTLSYD
-2172 GEPYSNYTLKSDG
+2172 GEEYAGEYALRTDG
-2185 DVTIDGTSVY
+2185 DLTIDGSTVY
-2195 DNEVVGTYEIY
+2195 DNEITGTFEVKAI
-2206 AEVSDLRVATA
+2206 VSDVVVAKAWVTVLTGYTFENLVSCENEEKQVVITA
-2217 WITVVERPIEYTVED
+2217 SAEINQSAFSIWSADGSIIDVAVEGNTATINNPAAGVYNIFEGGDVPVKSFTVEKKSAPRAAFTCPTETETIVGETWNVSAPMVEGATYNYMWSSDGISFNDASSATQSITFETAGPAWVVLSIEDAETGCVGNSDTCRFTISNINIDYTVD
-2232 VSVCEGTDEA
+2232 NVSVCEGTDEA

-2287 GTYIYKV
+2287 GTYTYKV

-2324 GDTWSPNTAMAEGM
+2324 GDTWSPNTAAQEGIS
-2338 TYHWWSDN
+2338 YAWVSDE
-2346 ISSLDGATSCC
+2346 ITSLNGSTACC

-2386 TCEFTVGEKPQV
+2386 TCEFTVGEKAQE
-2398 YFLNCPDHDVDFA
+2398 YFLNCPDGDLSL
-2411 NGSYLFFLSAGGDGS
+2411 GESYYVMFLNAGDATGKT
-2426 ELLSWSTEN
+2426 LTWSTSDEE
-2435 TDIVS
+2435 IVS
-2440 LEPSDIDK
+2440 LAPDSDNGQCVVNFKQVGTAQIYCQVAEPTGEVLEMVA
-2448 NCTVTFLQPG
+2448 CTLN
-2458 VATIMCTVSD
+2458 
-2468 ATGQA
+2468 
-2473 LEVVPCKLHIVQ
+2473 IVQ
-2485 IPSVSFSQGTY
+2485 PKAVYFSQGTY
-2496 EVEQG
+2496 EVENG
-2501 GSATICLSVE
+2501 TPTTICLTAE
-2511 NIDLANAQITYSVS
+2511 GLDLTNAQITYEVS
-2525 NEKVLSVEP
+2525 NDKILSVEP

-2540 CAVVTAYSETTETQQ
+2540 CAVLTSGVTTTET
-2555 LDAVVVVGEE
+2555 LSIVAIIVVGEE
-2565 TFTATAD
+2565 TYEATAD
-2572 IHIVEPFVCE
+2572 VHVVEPFVCD
-2582 GSLIEGGTP
+2582 GTIIEGGTP

-2655 PFEINT
+2655 PFEINA
-2661 LIEIDKAVSSTSH
+2661 LIEIDKSVSSDSH

-2684 NECPTGYDEF
+2684 NECPTGYDES
-2694 GSPIC
+2694 GSPVC

-2927 YSVIGD
+2927 YSVTGD

-3234 CLTIGEGFKQFNP
+3234 CLTIGEGFEHFDP
-3247 QFNFDQTVISI
+3247 SFTFDQTVISI
-3258 ANPTDGSDCG
+3258 ANPTDNSDCG
-3268 TITGLLAGHTFVE
+3268 TVTGLKAGSTMINLSAV
-3281 VIAAAPDGKSYSAQ
+3281 APDGNTYTAI

-3319 SEQITVMIFDGGS
+3319 SEQITVMSFDGGS

-3368 FFEGS
+3368 FYEGS
-3373 LVGKIAVAVDV
+3373 LVGKVAVAVDV
-3384 APQMPTPGYN
+3384 APQMPTPAYN

-3594 EYSVVWSLG
+3594 DYSVVWSLG

-3608 HGAAFTTQFDEVGT
+3608 HGTAFTMQFDEVGT

-3770 VAFKEKADNV
+3770 VAFKEKTDNV
-3780 ISIDAEGNIKALGEG
+3780 ISIDAEGNVKALGEG
-3795 TSTIVAYSNG
+3795 TSIIVAYSNG

-3894 IKVTTSSAPIIG
+3894 IKVTTSSAPVIG
-3906 TAPKLAFEQGKNIT
+3906 VAPKLAFEQGKNIT

-3934 ANLTFEAASDDLNV
+3934 ANLTFEATSDDLNV
-3948 SIDGTVATITA
+3948 SIDGMVATITA

-4132 SSDNLSVTI
+4132 SSDNLSVII

-4161 TFYAADEDGL
+4161 TFYAADEEGL

-4269 VQSADGQHSIEVV
+4269 VQSVDGQHSIEVV

-4451 TGYEYLWSTG
+4451 AGYEYLWSTG

-4467 DLTANTETVWARII
+4467 NLTANTETVWARII

-4561 DVNYKQ
+4561 DVNYKK

-4596 TKNDDG
+4596 TRNDDG

-4623 RGYDATRMDTVDQ
+4623 RGYDATKMDTVDQ
-4636 VPASNLFE
+4636 VPASNMFE
-4644 IWNETDSKFVNDKDI
+4644 IWNETESQFVNDENI

-4738 PEDNN
+4738 PEDSN

-4748 LNANGQVVAK
+4748 LNANGQVVAR

>member
-1 MLMRK
+1 
-6 FLCSL
+6 
-11 LLVLSA
+11 
-17 LFSMA
+17 MA

-41 FPLIG
+41 MGLVG
-46 CIGDDFSIT
+46 CVGSDFSIT
-55 IVDSESLI
+55 IIDNDSEI
-63 ASVTPDDPSN
+63 ATITADDTGN
-73 PTLTYANGK
+73 PTLTYANGQ
-82 LFGSLVGTVYGT
+82 LSGNLTGTVSGT
-94 QYQYTVKDGDGDVAG
+94 QYLYTVKDSDGDELG
-109 KFILYVMETPSD
+109 KFVLVVMD
-121 QTITTEA
+121 
-128 TSFTI
+128 
-133 GKNYMFQ
+133 
-140 VSEAMQT
+140 
-147 YEWSVTTSQTD
+147 
-158 GYQFM
+158 
-163 NQSEASCS
+163 
-171 LWFLKQGT
+171 
-179 YILNYNGSSAGGC
+179 
-192 ASPTATYTIN
+192 
-202 VTGSQTIT
+202 
-210 YTASDETL
+210 
-218 CKDSYAIY
+218 
-226 QISASESITTTLELH
+226 
-241 INGQSFSPA
+241 
-250 GTLNGNDMYCQFDL
+250 
-264 SGFSSTAGTYTASL
+264 
-278 VDVLD
+278 
-283 GNKEVASAQLTFLA
+283 
-297 APTVPEI
+297 APE
-304 STTAQSFET
+304 
-313 GENYYTFSATTT
+313 
-325 TENCSYTWGIGNV
+325 
-338 PDGGDDIYPNTSN
+338 
-351 QQNTTISF
+351 
-359 PVQGT
+359 
-364 YEIVCQVSDVNGC
+364 
-377 KAFGTYT
+377 
-384 AEVSEGTSKLSYS
+384 
-397 VDPIAVCAD
+397 
-406 GNYYDVT
+406 
-413 VSVSGGEAEYGTYK
+413 
-427 ILIDALTVYEVSTG
+427 
-441 GTVLSF
+441 
-447 YVPLGESQAG
+447 
-457 THEVT
+457 
-462 FKDPQNETIATTTM
+462 
-476 TVSSLPSTPTITS
+476 TPTITS
-489 SSETFLAGQTYTF
+489 THTTFLAGEQYVF
-502 TANTSD
+502 MASSNTSGV
-508 SELTYD
+508 TYK
-514 WTLSGIPY
+514 WTLAG
-522 DGASIDG
+522 DGASIVGDNNME
-529 SNTEKTVSVVFN
+529 SVTVAFN
-541 SALQPGQGTFTL
+541 STLDQGTFQL
-553 YCEVTSNGCKALGEK
+553 ICEVSNNGCTVVGSKNIEVSSGATQQDITYTAPNATLCRGDNMAYTITASESIPSTTTLKMTVGLESFTGYSKGDSYTFDLSGMTSTSGTFNAEIVDITNGTTIATPTITVNASPNVVISSTEQSFSTGTSYEFTATSDASNGTYMWSMGIYPDGGTYEFVNGYSFQSTTIKFNTAGQYELWCAVTDANGC
-568 NIVMSSGTTQGDDI
+568 SSNNFTYVTVEEGTVSDI

-630 RVYSTIYFELPDT
+630 RASSTIYFELPDT

-769 AVCSINGKNYS
+769 AVCSINGKNYT
-780 TLYEALTAVE
+780 TLAAALEAAQS
-790 TGDEILVLSD
+790 GDEIIVLND
-800 ITETESIVDVNK
+800 IDEEEGNVGVNK

-896 DEDGFNLSIDN
+896 DEDGFNLSIDEG
-907 TSSFNINGQNIGG
+907 SSFNINGQSISG
-920 YNCARIA
+920 YNTERVAAQIG
-927 DQMSPYIPDNYTVSA
+927 QYLPSGYTVS
-942 DGESLVFSPDAN
+942 DDLVFSPDAN
-954 VILGAQPQQI
+954 VTLSVQSADPITYTADAVTTCFNEWNEGEFVVTASDVVEGSYVMTFGEYELTTQ
-964 ERTYYVFGKAVACNG
+964 RTDGVEIY
-979 ETTTVQIAAPQGF
+979 
-992 ANAANL
+992 
-998 SITNADKLTFESI
+998 FELKNI
-1011 VVDTLLT
+1011 
-1018 VELPAGT
+1018 PAGT
-1025 YYLYDNSDDPV
+1025 YNVTVWNSDKTEQLCTSTLTILDAS
-1036 LEFSV
+1036 LNV
-1041 ETVTMS
+1041 EGPEEGVTNEPLTFTVTNPVS
-1047 ELEINGSDN
+1047 GVTYNW
-1056 VAIVG
+1056 VV
-1061 EMEQTNMGWSYS
+1061 EMYGGDSNYSADDDSY
-1073 VPYTDGNTYDWTCSG
+1073 TA
-1088 DVSVTSERMGSS
+1088 SS
-1100 HWATVR
+1100 MEG
-1106 FTTPGSYVLSCTETN
+1106 TTF
-1121 TNGCSHT
+1121 T
-1128 VTKDVTV
+1128 VTFLEADEN
-1135 KQYTYTIPQ
+1135 YR
-1144 DNVVLCS
+1144 
-1151 GDGAS
+1151 
-1156 VTVIITCNTVEGFN
+1156 ITCNSSCGYGTE
-1170 GQFAVAKDYTT
+1170 
-1181 DKLASYTIEEGDG
+1181 
-1194 MAKAHVTITE
+1194 MA
-1204 PGTYNLYYGGDEV
+1204 
-1217 DDVYYRDQI
+1217 
-1226 NSLSFTVTEET
+1226 LS
-1237 ITATITGPITATVD
+1237 I
-1251 EEVTYSVTA
+1251 S
-1260 SSTLPNA
+1260 
-1267 TLTYSWGGG
+1267 
-1276 VENSLE
+1276 
-1282 SDLMAVGSFSTS
+1282 
-1294 DIGEAEV
+1294 
-1301 FCLVESENGCSYE
+1301 
-1314 AKLAVTV
+1314 
-1321 EEAQPVVS
+1321 EAQPALS
-1329 VSFPQEEYEIT
+1329 VSFPQDEYEIT

-1380 NKGCFYIKALST
+1380 KKGCFYIKALST

-1422 FELENCPDAPL
+1422 FEWENCPDAPL

-1463 VATVGTDGTVTFVA
+1463 VATVGADGTVTFVA

-1539 IVVSADNETI
+1539 IVVSEDNETI

-1606 DTVQLEASM
+1606 DTVQLEA
-1615 NLSDGS
+1615 NGISDGS

-1695 LSTSNIPATAT
+1695 LSTSDIPATAT

-1761 AVPATF
+1761 AVPAAF

-1813 DNNQNNVVVIKY
+1813 DNNNQNNVVVIKY

-1852 NSVPRATFSCPTSD
+1852 NYAPRATFSCPTSD

-1921 EDAETGCVSN
+1921 EDAVTGCVGN
-1931 SDTCRFTIDAGG
+1931 SDTCRFTIVEGE
-1943 QKYFVPEEVT
+1943 QKYIVPDEVT
-1953 WCHGAESGRVTI
+1953 WCHGKDGGHVAFT
-1965 PVTSNQEIPASL
+1965 VTSNKDIPESL
-1977 TVNHDWA
+1977 TVNHEWA
-1984 TNIETEINGTEATI
+1984 SNIQVDVYGKEASI
-1998 SFDYPYNGRQ
+1998 EFDYPYAGRQ
-2008 GFQLITAEG
+2008 GFQLITINDDDNDG
-2017 GDTTVVVENVN
+2017 INDTTIVVENVN
-2028 AFGKGHLLPSFPE
+2028 AYGKGYLQANIDMY
-2041 DQDSVVI
+2041 DQVDTVVN
-2048 FGNGNTIELM
+2048 FAE
-2058 AGGNAGS
+2058 
-2065 TSGSWYTALGSQ
+2065 SQ
-2077 ARFNWTKDD
+2077 EITL
-2086 EVSQECLADMIN
+2086 EVSCLETLDLCTSCGSGASFSWSYDEESIDGECLEWIIPDTQEC
-2098 EGADCNNARVKFTFP
+2098 NNSKMKFTFS
-2113 QTGTYSVGFSI
+2113 QAGTYTFEARTHQG
-2124 SDDGCYSDAIY
+2124 GCSSEWTS
-2135 KNIYVVDFDPA
+2135 KTIYVVPFNPA
-2146 LFSIA
+2146 LFTIS

-2159 GAPNG
+2159 GDADG
-2164 AQFTLNYD
+2164 VQLTLSYD
-2172 GEPYSNYTLKSDG
+2172 GEEYAGEYALRTDG
-2185 DVTIDGTSVY
+2185 DLTIDGSTVY
-2195 DNEVVGTYEIY
+2195 DNEITGTFEVKAI
-2206 AEVSDLRVATA
+2206 VSDVVVAKA
-2217 WITVVERPIEYTVED
+2217 WITVNEVPITYTVD
-2232 VSVCEGTDEA
+2232 NVSVCEGTDEA

-2270 YNDDNDAA
+2270 YNDNNDAA
-2278 TVHLNYLSV
+2278 TLHLNYLSV
-2287 GTYIYKV
+2287 GTYKYKV
-2294 YEDDVYKTEFTVT
+2294 YENDVYKTEFTVT
-2307 VNSLPTASI
+2307 VNSLPRASI
-2316 ECPQNPVV
+2316 ECPTDPVV

-2386 TCEFTVGEKPQV
+2386 TCTFTVSEDSKSV
-2398 YFLNCPDHDVDFA
+2398 Y
-2411 NGSYLFFLSAGGDGS
+2411 
-2426 ELLSWSTEN
+2426 
-2435 TDIVS
+2435 
-2440 LEPSDIDK
+2440 
-2448 NCTVTFLQPG
+2448 
-2458 VATIMCTVSD
+2458 
-2468 ATGQA
+2468 
-2473 LEVVPCKLHIVQ
+2473 
-2485 IPSVSFSQGTY
+2485 FSQGSF
-2496 EVEQG
+2496 EVEAG
-2501 GSATICLSVE
+2501 TPTTICLTAE
-2511 NIDLANAQITYSVS
+2511 GLDLANAQITYTVS

-2534 SVAATG
+2534 SAAATG

-2555 LDAVVVVGEE
+2555 IDAIVTIDNHEYY
-2565 TFTATAD
+2565 ATAD
-2572 IHIVEPFVCE
+2572 IHIVEPFVCN
-2582 GSLIEGGTP
+2582 GTLIEGGTP

-2625 FAAPATT
+2625 FDAPDA
-2632 SNIISKMG
+2632 SSRIISKMG
-2640 ENLESYYNFDVYEGE
+2640 ENLESYYNFEVYKGE

-2684 NECPTGYDEF
+2684 NECPTGYDES
-2694 GSPIC
+2694 GSPVC
-2699 YGKLCQTYYSFTKE
+2699 YGKLCQTYYSFNKE
-2713 EDFVCEGHQVY
+2713 E
-2724 GWITRDGIDDAKVG
+2724 
-2738 DKYTMTFSGTS
+2738 SS
-2749 NFDGTVAVAAVN
+2749 N
-2761 RDMSGTDDLNYTPIS
+2761 I
-2776 ESYTFSV
+2776 
-2783 SKGQSFDYA
+2783 
-2792 QTIEITQSISSEDGL
+2792 
-2807 YQVLVVVGDG
+2807 
-2817 EDENQQICLTNM
+2817 
-2829 EIKKETTVKEF
+2829 
-2840 AMSEPQFSMMVGNT
+2840 
-2854 KTIWLLGDGQP
+2854 
-2865 YYGDVE
+2865 
-2871 WNVYDLSGSTVP
+2871 
-2883 CVNVDYG
+2883 
-2890 EVYAQSAGQAKI
+2890 
-2902 EAKVNGTVVAT
+2902 
-2913 AMVSVSEFTCDGQL
+2913 
-2927 YSVIGD
+2927 
-2933 NAYFTV
+2933 
-2939 KTTSEIVAGETY
+2939 
-2951 RVELEGTTDFDGAV
+2951 
-2965 MVTCGDFSSEEP
+2965 
-2977 AQGAGMAKIVVQA
+2977 
-2990 GVPFTYTSL
+2990 
-2999 LTIQETASS
+2999 
-3008 TPNYNFMVA
+3008 
-3017 LTGENEESRLCATK
+3017 
-3031 LEFTKFE
+3031 
-3038 AKYTLDAQNE
+3038 
-3048 IYIGTGKM
+3048 
-3056 LTLRN
+3056 
-3061 IDGSVYGGEATWSSS
+3061 
-3076 DPNVATVEKGYV
+3076 
-3088 YGVDEG
+3088 
-3094 VTEIQAFIG
+3094 
-3103 GELAASTTVAV
+3103 
-3114 SEGSGVAMW
+3114 AMW
-3123 FDEAGYTL
+3123 FDEAGY
-3131 NVNEELPICVQLYG
+3131 VFEQVGEEKTICLQ
-3145 MDFPDVTY
+3145 
-3153 SYDESVIELNAA
+3153 
-3165 TTGWGGANCKTIK
+3165 TTGLSDAQFNYEYNNEIIEISDASNGTNCKLVK
-3178 GLKAGS
+3178 ALKAGRAMVYVS
-3184 TMLRAAAV
+3184 TEYK
-3192 FDGETY
+3192 GETY
-3198 TASAIIEVKGGSTS
+3198 TASYAVEVKASTS

-3224 EITEGESISA
+3224 EITEGESIFA

-3608 HGAAFTTQFDEVGT
+3608 HGTAFTTQFDEVGT

-3632 NTGCADSASKVIT
+3632 NTGCADSASTVIT

-3770 VAFKEKADNV
+3770 VAFKEKTDNV

-3934 ANLTFEAASDDLNV
+3934 ANLTFEATSDDLNV

-4161 TFYAADEDGL
+4161 TFYAADEEGL

-4451 TGYEYLWSTG
+4451 AGYEYLWSNGSTE
-4461 ATSQTI
+4461 QTI
-4467 DLTANTETVWARII
+4467 SLTANTETVWARII

-4505 VATFSQTTDHI
+4505 VATFSETTDHI
-4516 ILAWEKTAGVNTA
+4516 ILAWEKTAGVNTVSYA
-4529 KYRIERETNVTD
+4529 IERETGVTG

-4561 DVNYKQ
+4561 DVNYKET
-4567 RAYKYRLVTTDGCG
+4567 AFKYRLVTTDACG
-4581 NEAVSEVHRSMISTT
+4581 NKAYSEPHRSMVSSTMWQT
-4596 TKNDDG
+4596 NG
-4602 TKTLQWCAYEPM
+4602 LQTIHWTAYKPFA
-4614 SNVTQYLVL
+4614 NVTQYKIL
-4623 RGYDATRMDTVDQ
+4623 RGYEATQMDTVIDI
-4636 VPASNLFE
+4636 PASDDEYF
-4644 IWNETDSKFVNDKDI
+4644 IWNETDPQYTDDI
-4659 KYRVVFRLKSE
+4659 NVKYRVVFRLKSE
-4670 VNENAVNT
+4670 VNENAVNK

-4733 VAIAS
+4733 VAISS
-4738 PEDNN
+4738 PEDSN

>member
-1 MLMRK
+1 
-6 FLCSL
+6 
-11 LLVLSA
+11 
-17 LFSMA
+17 MA

-41 FPLIG
+41 MGLVG
-46 CIGDDFSIT
+46 CVGSDFSIT
-55 IVDSESLI
+55 IIDNDSEI
-63 ASVTPDDPSN
+63 ATITADDTGN
-73 PTLTYANGK
+73 PTLTYANGQ
-82 LFGSLVGTVYGT
+82 LSGNLTGTVSGT
-94 QYQYTVKDGDGDVAG
+94 QYLYTVKDSDGDELGKFVLVVMDAPEIPTITSTHTTFLAGEQYVFMASSNTSGVTYKWTLAGDGASIVGDNN
-109 KFILYVMETPSD
+109 ME
-121 QTITTEA
+121 
-128 TSFTI
+128 
-133 GKNYMFQ
+133 
-140 VSEAMQT
+140 
-147 YEWSVTTSQTD
+147 SVTVAFNSTLD
-158 GYQFM
+158 
-163 NQSEASCS
+163 
-171 LWFLKQGT
+171 QGT
-179 YILNYNGSSAGGC
+179 FQLICEVSNNGCTVVGSKNIEVSSG
-192 ASPTATYTIN
+192 AT
-202 VTGSQTIT
+202 QQDIT
-210 YTASDETL
+210 YTALDATL
-218 CKDSYAIY
+218 CRGDNMAYTIT
-226 QISASESITTTLELH
+226 ASESIPSTTTLKMTVGLE
-241 INGQSFSPA
+241 SFTGYSK
-250 GTLNGNDMYCQFDL
+250 GDSYTFDL
-264 SGFSSTAGTYTASL
+264 SGMTPTSGTFNAEI
-278 VDVLD
+278 VDITN
-283 GNKEVASAQLTFLA
+283 G
-297 APTVPEI
+297 
-304 STTAQSFET
+304 
-313 GENYYTFSATTT
+313 
-325 TENCSYTWGIGNV
+325 
-338 PDGGDDIYPNTSN
+338 
-351 QQNTTISF
+351 TTI
-359 PVQGT
+359 
-364 YEIVCQVSDVNGC
+364 
-377 KAFGTYT
+377 A
-384 AEVSEGTSKLSYS
+384 
-397 VDPIAVCAD
+397 
-406 GNYYDVT
+406 
-413 VSVSGGEAEYGTYK
+413 
-427 ILIDALTVYEVSTG
+427 
-441 GTVLSF
+441 
-447 YVPLGESQAG
+447 
-457 THEVT
+457 
-462 FKDPQNETIATTTM
+462 
-476 TVSSLPSTPTITS
+476 TPTITVNASPDVVIS
-489 SSETFLAGQTYTF
+489 STEQSFSTGTSYEFSATSDASNGTYMWSMGTYPDGGTYEFVDGYSSQSTTIKFNTAGQYELWCAVTDANGCSSNNFTYVTV
-502 TANTSD
+502 
-508 SELTYD
+508 EE
-514 WTLSGIPY
+514 G
-522 DGASIDG
+522 
-529 SNTEKTVSVVFN
+529 TVS
-541 SALQPGQGTFTL
+541 
-553 YCEVTSNGCKALGEK
+553 
-568 NIVMSSGTTQGDDI
+568 DI

-630 RVYSTIYFELPDT
+630 RASSTIYFELPDT

-852 GSNTL
+852 GSDTL

-896 DEDGFNLSIDN
+896 DEDGFNLSIDG

-927 DQMSPYIPDNYTVSA
+927 DQMSPFIPDNYTVSA

-954 VILGAQPQQI
+954 VTLSVQSADPITYTAEAVTTCFNEWNEGEFVVTASDVVEGSYVMTFGEYELTTQ
-964 ERTYYVFGKAVACNG
+964 RTDG
-979 ETTTVQIAAPQGF
+979 
-992 ANAANL
+992 
-998 SITNADKLTFESI
+998 DKIYFELKNI
-1011 VVDTLLT
+1011 
-1018 VELPAGT
+1018 PAGT
-1025 YYLYDNSDDPV
+1025 YNVTVWNSDKSTQLCTSTLTV
-1036 LEFSV
+1036 LDASLNV
-1041 ETVTMS
+1041 EGPEEGVTNEPLTFTVTNPVS
-1047 ELEINGSDN
+1047 GVTYEW
-1056 VAIVG
+1056 VV
-1061 EMEQTNMGWSYS
+1061 EM
-1073 VPYTDGNTYDWTCSG
+1073 
-1088 DVSVTSERMGSS
+1088 
-1100 HWATVR
+1100 
-1106 FTTPGSYVLSCTETN
+1106 
-1121 TNGCSHT
+1121 
-1128 VTKDVTV
+1128 
-1135 KQYTYTIPQ
+1135 
-1144 DNVVLCS
+1144 
-1151 GDGAS
+1151 
-1156 VTVIITCNTVEGFN
+1156 
-1170 GQFAVAKDYTT
+1170 
-1181 DKLASYTIEEGDG
+1181 
-1194 MAKAHVTITE
+1194 
-1204 PGTYNLYYGGDEV
+1204 YGGDS
-1217 DDVYYRDQI
+1217 
-1226 NSLSFTVTEET
+1226 NSPADPSSYTADSFEGTTFTVTFLE
-1237 ITATITGPITATVD
+1237 AD
-1251 EEVTYSVTA
+1251 EYYRISCN
-1260 SSTLPNA
+1260 SSCGYGT
-1267 TLTYSWGGG
+1267 
-1276 VENSLE
+1276 E
-1282 SDLMAVGSFSTS
+1282 MALSIS
-1294 DIGEAEV
+1294 
-1301 FCLVESENGCSYE
+1301 
-1314 AKLAVTV
+1314 
-1321 EEAQPVVS
+1321 EAQPALS
-1329 VSFPQEEYEIT
+1329 VSFPQDEYEIT
-1340 IGDSTNVCLNI
+1340 IGDSTYVCLNI
-1351 TSEEPNFNLDLVTI
+1351 TSEEPNYNLDLVTI

-1463 VATVGTDGTVTFVA
+1463 VATVGADGTVTFVA

-1531 TAEPAASF
+1531 MAEPAASF

-1559 LTPTMTTAGDYTY
+1559 LTPTMTNAGDYTY

-1621 FFWGG
+1621 FFWDG

-1640 VATYDGHYPIFCQVT
+1640 VATYDGHYPISCLVT
-1655 GAGNCVGT
+1655 GACAGMA
-1663 EELSLQVYPKPT
+1663 ELSLQVYPKPT

-1852 NSVPRATFSCPTSD
+1852 NDVPRAWFDCPT
-1866 EAVVDETW
+1866 EAIVGDVW
-1874 NVSAPMAEGATYN
+1874 NVSAPMDEAADYTCL
-1887 YMWSSDGISFNDAS
+1887 WVSDGITFDNPSDIR
-1901 SATQSITF
+1901 QSITF
-1909 ETAGPVWVALSV
+1909 ETAGPVWVALSM
-1921 EDAETGCVSN
+1921 ESEYGCIGK
-1931 SDTCRFTIDAGG
+1931 SDTCRFTIVEGE
-1943 QKYFVPEEVT
+1943 QKYIVPEEVT
-1953 WCHGAESGRVTI
+1953 WCHGKDGGHVAFT
-1965 PVTSNQEIPASL
+1965 VTSNKDIPESL
-1977 TVNHDWA
+1977 TVNHEWA
-1984 TNIETEINGTEATI
+1984 SNIQVDVYGKEASI
-1998 SFDYPYNGRQ
+1998 EFDYPYAGRQ
-2008 GFQLITAEG
+2008 GFQLITINDDDNDG
-2017 GDTTVVVENVN
+2017 INDTTIVVENVN
-2028 AFGKGHLLPSFPE
+2028 AYGKGYLQANIDMYDQVDTVVNFAESQEITLEVSCLETLDLCTSCGSGASF
-2041 DQDSVVI
+2041 
-2048 FGNGNTIELM
+2048 
-2058 AGGNAGS
+2058 
-2065 TSGSWYTALGSQ
+2065 SWSYDEESIDGECLE
-2077 ARFNWTKDD
+2077 WTNPD
-2086 EVSQECLADMIN
+2086 SQEC
-2098 EGADCNNARVKFTFP
+2098 NNSKMKFTFS
-2113 QTGTYSVGFSI
+2113 QAGTYTFEARTHQG
-2124 SDDGCYSDAIY
+2124 GCSSEWTS
-2135 KNIYVVDFDPA
+2135 KTIYVVPFNPA
-2146 LFSIA
+2146 LFTIS

-2159 GAPNG
+2159 GDESG
-2164 AQFTLNYD
+2164 VQLTLYYD
-2172 GEPYSNYTLKSDG
+2172 GEPYQG
-2185 DVTIDGTSVY
+2185 DYALNTYGHVYITETGNIVKAVDQTGTC
-2195 DNEVVGTYEIY
+2195 EVF
-2206 AEVSDLRVATA
+2206 AEVGGFRVATA
-2217 WITVVERPIEYTVED
+2217 LITVVEKPIEYTVAN

-2287 GTYIYKV
+2287 GTYTYKV
-2294 YEDDVYKTEFTVT
+2294 YENDVYKTEFTVT
-2307 VNSLPTASI
+2307 VNSLPRASI
-2316 ECPQNPVV
+2316 ECPTDPVV
-2324 GDTWSPNTAMAEGM
+2324 GDTWTPNTAMAEGM

-2346 ISSLDGATSCC
+2346 ISDLDGTTSCC
-2357 PQVTFTEAG
+2357 PTVTFTEAG
-2366 DFSATLVVKN
+2366 TFSATLVVKN

-2386 TCEFTVGEKPQV
+2386 TCEFEVGEKPQV
-2398 YFLNCPDHDVDFA
+2398 YFLNCPDSDLSIKD
-2411 NGSYLFFLSAGGDGS
+2411 SYYTMFLSAGDVTGK
-2426 ELLSWSTEN
+2426 LLTWSTNDEE
-2435 TDIVS
+2435 IVS
-2440 LEPSDIDK
+2440 LAPDTENGQCVVNFKQVGMAQI
-2448 NCTVTFLQPG
+2448 NCQ
-2458 VATIMCTVSD
+2458 VSD
-2468 ATGQA
+2468 VTGEV
-2473 LEVVPCKLHIVQ
+2473 LEMVACTLNIIQPKEVY
-2485 IPSVSFSQGTY
+2485 FSQGTF
-2496 EVEQG
+2496 EVEAG
-2501 GSATICLSVE
+2501 TPTTICLTAE
-2511 NIDLANAQITYSVS
+2511 GFDLANAQITYTVL

-2534 SVAATG
+2534 SAAATG

-2555 LDAVVVVGEE
+2555 LDAVVVVGDE
-2565 TFTATAD
+2565 TYTATAD
-2572 IHIVEPFVCE
+2572 IRIVEPFVCE
-2582 GSLIEGGTP
+2582 GIIIEGGTP
-2591 IDLSFDEM
+2591 IDLSFEEM

-2640 ENLESYYNFDVYEGE
+2640 ENLESYYNFDVYKGE
-2655 PFEINT
+2655 PFEINA
-2661 LIEIDKAVSSTSH
+2661 LIEIDKSVSSDSH

-2684 NECPTGYDEF
+2684 SECPTGYDES
-2694 GSPIC
+2694 GSPVC
-2699 YGKLCQTYYSFTKE
+2699 YGKLCQTYYSFNKE
-2713 EDFVCEGHQVY
+2713 E
-2724 GWITRDGIDDAKVG
+2724 
-2738 DKYTMTFSGTS
+2738 SS
-2749 NFDGTVAVAAVN
+2749 N
-2761 RDMSGTDDLNYTPIS
+2761 I
-2776 ESYTFSV
+2776 
-2783 SKGQSFDYA
+2783 
-2792 QTIEITQSISSEDGL
+2792 
-2807 YQVLVVVGDG
+2807 
-2817 EDENQQICLTNM
+2817 
-2829 EIKKETTVKEF
+2829 
-2840 AMSEPQFSMMVGNT
+2840 
-2854 KTIWLLGDGQP
+2854 
-2865 YYGDVE
+2865 
-2871 WNVYDLSGSTVP
+2871 
-2883 CVNVDYG
+2883 
-2890 EVYAQSAGQAKI
+2890 
-2902 EAKVNGTVVAT
+2902 
-2913 AMVSVSEFTCDGQL
+2913 
-2927 YSVIGD
+2927 
-2933 NAYFTV
+2933 
-2939 KTTSEIVAGETY
+2939 
-2951 RVELEGTTDFDGAV
+2951 
-2965 MVTCGDFSSEEP
+2965 
-2977 AQGAGMAKIVVQA
+2977 
-2990 GVPFTYTSL
+2990 
-2999 LTIQETASS
+2999 
-3008 TPNYNFMVA
+3008 
-3017 LTGENEESRLCATK
+3017 
-3031 LEFTKFE
+3031 
-3038 AKYTLDAQNE
+3038 
-3048 IYIGTGKM
+3048 
-3056 LTLRN
+3056 
-3061 IDGSVYGGEATWSSS
+3061 
-3076 DPNVATVEKGYV
+3076 
-3088 YGVDEG
+3088 
-3094 VTEIQAFIG
+3094 
-3103 GELAASTTVAV
+3103 
-3114 SEGSGVAMW
+3114 AMW
-3123 FDEAGYTL
+3123 FDEAGY
-3131 NVNEELPICVQLYG
+3131 VFEQVGEEKTICLQ
-3145 MDFPDVTY
+3145 
-3153 SYDESVIELNAA
+3153 
-3165 TTGWGGANCKTIK
+3165 TTGLSDAQFNYEYNNEIIEISDASNGTNCKLVK
-3178 GLKAGS
+3178 ALKAGRAMVYVS
-3184 TMLRAAAV
+3184 TEYK
-3192 FDGETY
+3192 GETY
-3198 TASAIIEVKGGSTS
+3198 TASYAIEVKASTS

-3310 QSIAIEVGE
+3310 QQSIAIEVGE

-3373 LVGKIAVAVDV
+3373 LVGKVAVAVDV

-3414 ERMVYPTSDFG
+3414 ERMVYPTSYFG

-3441 VVSAAQAG
+3441 VVNAAQAG

-3515 DVTGAVVAQGTE
+3515 DVIGAVVAQGTE

-3608 HGAAFTTQFDEVGT
+3608 HGTAFTTQFDEVGT

-3770 VAFKEKADNV
+3770 VAFKEKTDNV

-3968 SFTLSVTDED
+3968 SFALSVTDED

-4407 TAVDGMQCV
+4407 TAVDDMQCV

-4425 VNDLPAIDLG
+4425 VNELPAIDLG

-4451 TGYEYLWSTG
+4451 AGYEYLWSNGSTE
-4461 ATSQTI
+4461 QTI
-4467 DLTANTETVWARII
+4467 SLTANTETVWARII

-4505 VATFSQTTDHI
+4505 VATFSETTDHI
-4516 ILAWEKTAGVNTA
+4516 ILAWEKTAGVNTVSYA
-4529 KYRIERETNVTD
+4529 IERETGVTG

-4561 DVNYKQ
+4561 DVNYKET
-4567 RAYKYRLVTTDGCG
+4567 AFKYRLVTTDACG
-4581 NEAVSEVHRSMISTT
+4581 NKAYSEPHRSMVSSTMWQT
-4596 TKNDDG
+4596 NG
-4602 TKTLQWCAYEPM
+4602 LQTIHWTAYKPFA
-4614 SNVTQYLVL
+4614 NVTQYKIL
-4623 RGYDATRMDTVDQ
+4623 RGYEATQMDTVIDI
-4636 VPASNLFE
+4636 PASDDEYF
-4644 IWNETDSKFVNDKDI
+4644 IWNETDPQYTDDKNV

-4670 VNENAVNT
+4670 VDENAVNT

-4733 VAIAS
+4733 VAISS
-4738 PEDNN
+4738 PEDSN

>member
-1 MLMRK
+1 
-6 FLCSL
+6 
-11 LLVLSA
+11 
-17 LFSMA
+17 MA

-41 FPLIG
+41 MGLVG
-46 CIGDDFSIT
+46 CVGSDFSIT
-55 IVDSESLI
+55 IIDNDSEI
-63 ASVTPDDPSN
+63 ATITADDTGN
-73 PTLTYANGK
+73 PTLTYANGQ
-82 LFGSLVGTVYGT
+82 LSGNLTGTVSGT
-94 QYQYTVKDGDGDVAG
+94 QYLYTVKDSDGDELG
-109 KFILYVMETPSD
+109 KFVLVVMD
-121 QTITTEA
+121 
-128 TSFTI
+128 
-133 GKNYMFQ
+133 
-140 VSEAMQT
+140 
-147 YEWSVTTSQTD
+147 
-158 GYQFM
+158 
-163 NQSEASCS
+163 
-171 LWFLKQGT
+171 
-179 YILNYNGSSAGGC
+179 
-192 ASPTATYTIN
+192 
-202 VTGSQTIT
+202 
-210 YTASDETL
+210 
-218 CKDSYAIY
+218 
-226 QISASESITTTLELH
+226 
-241 INGQSFSPA
+241 
-250 GTLNGNDMYCQFDL
+250 
-264 SGFSSTAGTYTASL
+264 
-278 VDVLD
+278 
-283 GNKEVASAQLTFLA
+283 
-297 APTVPEI
+297 APE
-304 STTAQSFET
+304 
-313 GENYYTFSATTT
+313 
-325 TENCSYTWGIGNV
+325 
-338 PDGGDDIYPNTSN
+338 
-351 QQNTTISF
+351 
-359 PVQGT
+359 
-364 YEIVCQVSDVNGC
+364 
-377 KAFGTYT
+377 
-384 AEVSEGTSKLSYS
+384 
-397 VDPIAVCAD
+397 
-406 GNYYDVT
+406 
-413 VSVSGGEAEYGTYK
+413 
-427 ILIDALTVYEVSTG
+427 
-441 GTVLSF
+441 
-447 YVPLGESQAG
+447 
-457 THEVT
+457 
-462 FKDPQNETIATTTM
+462 
-476 TVSSLPSTPTITS
+476 TPTITS
-489 SSETFLAGQTYTF
+489 THTTFLAGEQYVF
-502 TANTSD
+502 MASSNTSGV
-508 SELTYD
+508 TYK
-514 WTLSGIPY
+514 WTLAG
-522 DGASIDG
+522 DGASIVGDNNME
-529 SNTEKTVSVVFN
+529 SVTVAFN
-541 SALQPGQGTFTL
+541 STLDQGTFQL
-553 YCEVTSNGCKALGEK
+553 ICEVSNNGCTVVGSKNIEVSSGATQQDITYTALDATLCRGDNMAYTITASESIPSTTTLKMTVGLESFTGYSKGDSYTFDLSGMTPTSGTFNAEIVDITNGTTIATPTITVNASPNVVISSTEQSFSTGTSYEFTATSDASNGTYMWSMGTYPDGGTYEFVNGYSFQSTTIKFNTAGQYELWCAVTDANGC
-568 NIVMSSGTTQGDDI
+568 SSNNFTYVTVEEGTVSDI
-582 TYTAQPQVFCF
+582 TYTAQPQTFCYKNDGQ
-593 YEGATYDTD
+593 YEYVVKASQA
-602 FKVEVSGGEVPEG
+602 VEEDDYIMVLLS
-615 STFHLTIGN
+615 
-624 SDIFTD
+624 
-630 RVYSTIYFELPDT
+630 YS
-643 ISAGTYDVTVWNAD
+643 S
-657 KTKQLCTSSLTVFSQ
+657 
-672 GLEIIGSNEGVENTP
+672 
-687 LEFSVQNP
+687 
-695 GTSDDVT
+695 
-702 YKWRVL
+702 
-708 YYGSEDPAESSDYTF
+708 YYGSHHSDAIDGDEIYFRLNNLPAAEYEVMIYSSDSLNLLVESATMTVGAPIRPTISWEDGEFYVGETVSFYNENYDETLTYTWSVDNADHTF
-723 SNGNEGSTINV
+723 VGATDGEGVSI
-734 TFLNTGDYY
+734 TFLNTGEFVVK
-743 IACQR
+743 C
-748 EGQCASG
+748 
-755 ESTHYVEVTEATQS
+755 EATENGCTS
-769 AVCSINGKNYS
+769 FDTYTLDIENSNPTNVCSINGKNYT
-780 TLYEALTAVE
+780 TLAAALGAAQS
-790 TGDEILVLSD
+790 GDEIIVLND
-800 ITETESIVDVNK
+800 IDEEEGNVDVNK

-896 DEDGFNLSIDN
+896 DEDGFNLSIDEG
-907 TSSFNINGQNIGG
+907 SSFNINGQSISG
-920 YNCARIA
+920 YNTERVAAQIG
-927 DQMSPYIPDNYTVSA
+927 QYLPSGYTVS
-942 DGESLVFSPDAN
+942 DDLVFSPDAN
-954 VILGAQPQQI
+954 VTLSVQSADPITYTADAVTTCFNEWNEGEFVVTASDVVEGSYVMTFGEYELTTQ
-964 ERTYYVFGKAVACNG
+964 RTDGVEIY
-979 ETTTVQIAAPQGF
+979 
-992 ANAANL
+992 
-998 SITNADKLTFESI
+998 FELKNI
-1011 VVDTLLT
+1011 
-1018 VELPAGT
+1018 PAGT
-1025 YYLYDNSDDPV
+1025 YNVTVWNSDKTEQLCTSTLTILDAS
-1036 LEFSV
+1036 LNV
-1041 ETVTMS
+1041 EGPEEGVTNEPLTFTVTNPVS
-1047 ELEINGSDN
+1047 GVTYNW
-1056 VAIVG
+1056 VV
-1061 EMEQTNMGWSYS
+1061 EMYGGDSNYSADDDSY
-1073 VPYTDGNTYDWTCSG
+1073 TA
-1088 DVSVTSERMGSS
+1088 SS
-1100 HWATVR
+1100 MEG
-1106 FTTPGSYVLSCTETN
+1106 TTF
-1121 TNGCSHT
+1121 T
-1128 VTKDVTV
+1128 VTFLEADEN
-1135 KQYTYTIPQ
+1135 YR
-1144 DNVVLCS
+1144 
-1151 GDGAS
+1151 
-1156 VTVIITCNTVEGFN
+1156 ITCNSSCGYGTE
-1170 GQFAVAKDYTT
+1170 
-1181 DKLASYTIEEGDG
+1181 
-1194 MAKAHVTITE
+1194 MA
-1204 PGTYNLYYGGDEV
+1204 
-1217 DDVYYRDQI
+1217 
-1226 NSLSFTVTEET
+1226 LS
-1237 ITATITGPITATVD
+1237 I
-1251 EEVTYSVTA
+1251 S
-1260 SSTLPNA
+1260 
-1267 TLTYSWGGG
+1267 
-1276 VENSLE
+1276 
-1282 SDLMAVGSFSTS
+1282 
-1294 DIGEAEV
+1294 
-1301 FCLVESENGCSYE
+1301 
-1314 AKLAVTV
+1314 
-1321 EEAQPVVS
+1321 EAQPALS
-1329 VSFPQEEYEIT
+1329 VSFPQDEYEIT
-1340 IGDSTNVCLNI
+1340 IGDSTYVCLNI
-1351 TSEEPNFNLDLVTI
+1351 TSEEPNYNLDLVTI

-1463 VATVGTDGTVTFVA
+1463 VATVGADGTVTFVA

-1539 IVVSADNETI
+1539 IVVSEDNETI

-1578 TQKKSFTIT
+1578 TQKKSFTIE

-1749 CADTAKYPVTVK
+1749 CADTAKYPVVVK
-1761 AVPATF
+1761 ANVQY
-1767 WATDTVFCY
+1767 WVTDTVFCY
-1776 DATGFVTIESSE
+1776 GAEGFVTIESNE

-1921 EDAETGCVSN
+1921 EDAVTGCVGN
-1931 SDTCRFTIDAGG
+1931 SDTCRFTIVEGE
-1943 QKYFVPEEVT
+1943 QKYIVPEEVT
-1953 WCHGAESGRVTI
+1953 WCHGKDGGHVAFT
-1965 PVTSNQEIPASL
+1965 VTSNKDIPESL
-1977 TVNHDWA
+1977 TVNHEWA
-1984 TNIETEINGTEATI
+1984 SNIQVDVYGKEASI
-1998 SFDYPYNGRQ
+1998 EFDYPYAGRQ
-2008 GFQLITAEG
+2008 GFQLITVNDDDNDG
-2017 GDTTVVVENVN
+2017 INDTTIVVENVN
-2028 AFGKGHLLPSFPE
+2028 AYGKGYL
-2041 DQDSVVI
+2041 Q
-2048 FGNGNTIELM
+2048 
-2058 AGGNAGS
+2058 AGIS
-2065 TSGSWYTALGSQ
+2065 TSDGADTIVNFAETQEIILEASCLETLDLCTSCGSGASFSWSYDEESIDGECLE
-2077 ARFNWTKDD
+2077 WTNPD
-2086 EVSQECLADMIN
+2086 SQEC
-2098 EGADCNNARVKFTFP
+2098 NNSKMKFTFS
-2113 QTGTYSVGFSI
+2113 QAGTYTFEARTHQG
-2124 SDDGCYSDAIY
+2124 GCSSEWTS
-2135 KNIYVVDFDPA
+2135 KTIYVVPFNPA
-2146 LFSIA
+2146 LFTIS

-2159 GAPNG
+2159 GDADG
-2164 AQFTLNYD
+2164 VQLTLSYD
-2172 GEPYSNYTLKSDG
+2172 GEEYAGEYALRTDG
-2185 DVTIDGTSVY
+2185 DLTIDGSTVY
-2195 DNEVVGTYEIY
+2195 DNEITGTFEVKAI
-2206 AEVSDLRVATA
+2206 VSDVVVAKA
-2217 WITVVERPIEYTVED
+2217 WITVNEVPITYTVD
-2232 VSVCEGTDEA
+2232 NVSVCEGTDEA
-2242 VAVISASGSI
+2242 EAVIYASGSI
-2252 YGRTVT
+2252 EGKSVT

-2270 YNDDNDAA
+2270 YNDNNDAA
-2278 TVHLNYLSV
+2278 TLHLNYLSV
-2287 GTYIYKV
+2287 GTYRYKV
-2294 YEDDVYKTEFTVT
+2294 YENDVYKTEFTVT
-2307 VNSLPTASI
+2307 VNSLPRASI
-2316 ECPQNPVV
+2316 ECPTDPVV
-2324 GDTWSPNTAMAEGM
+2324 GDTWSPNTAAQEGLS
-2338 TYHWWSDN
+2338 YAWVSDEITSLN
-2346 ISSLDGATSCC
+2346 GSTVCCPRVTFENAGAAKVIFTATDTQTGCSVSDSCEFEVADKPMECDNTLLSFGTTTEFIPYSVPVDEEMSGEETFNLTFAGVANFSGPVQISLVDKFDGSYTTLGTVEFNVAANQAFSVNESMEIVSPTSAKPECVLEFFVPHHSPDFVPTSSLIQIC
-2357 PQVTFTEAG
+2357 E
-2366 DFSATLVVKN
+2366 
-2376 NETGCLSEGA
+2376 SE
-2386 TCEFTVGEKPQV
+2386 FLFEKVQKQT
-2398 YFLNCPDHDVDFA
+2398 YFLNCPDGDVSIKD
-2411 NGSYLFFLSAGGDGS
+2411 GSYTMYFSAGDVTDK
-2426 ELLSWSTEN
+2426 LLTWSTNDEEIVTLAPDTEN
-2435 TDIVS
+2435 GQCVVNFKQTGIAQIYCQVADVTGEV
-2440 LEPSDIDK
+2440 LEMVA
-2448 NCTVTFLQPG
+2448 CTLNIIQPK
-2458 VATIMCTVSD
+2458 
-2468 ATGQA
+2468 
-2473 LEVVPCKLHIVQ
+2473 EVY
-2485 IPSVSFSQGTY
+2485 FSQGSF

-2501 GSATICLSVE
+2501 TPTTICLTAE
-2511 NIDLANAQITYSVS
+2511 GLDLANAQITYTVS

-2534 SVAATG
+2534 SAAATG

-2555 LDAVVVVGEE
+2555 IDAIVTIDNHEYY
-2565 TFTATAD
+2565 ATAD
-2572 IHIVEPFVCE
+2572 IHIVEPFVCN
-2582 GSLIEGGTP
+2582 GTLIEGGTP

-2625 FAAPATT
+2625 FDAPDA
-2632 SNIISKMG
+2632 SSRIISKMG
-2640 ENLESYYNFDVYEGE
+2640 ENLESYYNFEVYKGE

-2684 NECPTGYDEF
+2684 NECPTGYDES
-2694 GSPIC
+2694 GSPVC
-2699 YGKLCQTYYSFTKE
+2699 YGKLCQTYYSFNKE
-2713 EDFVCEGHQVY
+2713 E
-2724 GWITRDGIDDAKVG
+2724 
-2738 DKYTMTFSGTS
+2738 SS
-2749 NFDGTVAVAAVN
+2749 N
-2761 RDMSGTDDLNYTPIS
+2761 I
-2776 ESYTFSV
+2776 
-2783 SKGQSFDYA
+2783 
-2792 QTIEITQSISSEDGL
+2792 
-2807 YQVLVVVGDG
+2807 
-2817 EDENQQICLTNM
+2817 
-2829 EIKKETTVKEF
+2829 
-2840 AMSEPQFSMMVGNT
+2840 
-2854 KTIWLLGDGQP
+2854 
-2865 YYGDVE
+2865 
-2871 WNVYDLSGSTVP
+2871 
-2883 CVNVDYG
+2883 
-2890 EVYAQSAGQAKI
+2890 
-2902 EAKVNGTVVAT
+2902 
-2913 AMVSVSEFTCDGQL
+2913 
-2927 YSVIGD
+2927 
-2933 NAYFTV
+2933 
-2939 KTTSEIVAGETY
+2939 
-2951 RVELEGTTDFDGAV
+2951 
-2965 MVTCGDFSSEEP
+2965 
-2977 AQGAGMAKIVVQA
+2977 
-2990 GVPFTYTSL
+2990 
-2999 LTIQETASS
+2999 
-3008 TPNYNFMVA
+3008 
-3017 LTGENEESRLCATK
+3017 
-3031 LEFTKFE
+3031 
-3038 AKYTLDAQNE
+3038 
-3048 IYIGTGKM
+3048 
-3056 LTLRN
+3056 
-3061 IDGSVYGGEATWSSS
+3061 
-3076 DPNVATVEKGYV
+3076 
-3088 YGVDEG
+3088 
-3094 VTEIQAFIG
+3094 
-3103 GELAASTTVAV
+3103 
-3114 SEGSGVAMW
+3114 AMW
-3123 FDEAGYTL
+3123 FDEAGY
-3131 NVNEELPICVQLYG
+3131 VFEQVGEEKTICLQ
-3145 MDFPDVTY
+3145 
-3153 SYDESVIELNAA
+3153 
-3165 TTGWGGANCKTIK
+3165 TTGLSDAQFNYEYNNEIIEISDASNGTNCKLVK
-3178 GLKAGS
+3178 ALKAGRAMVYVS
-3184 TMLRAAAV
+3184 TEYK
-3192 FDGETY
+3192 GETY
-3198 TASAIIEVKGGSTS
+3198 TASYAIEVKASTS

-3310 QSIAIEVGE
+3310 QQSIAIEVGE

-3373 LVGKIAVAVDV
+3373 LVGKVAVAVDV

-3414 ERMVYPTSDFG
+3414 ERMVYPTSYFG

-3608 HGAAFTTQFDEVGT
+3608 HGTAFTTQFDEVGT

-3674 LAFEPSYASNMAYTI
+3674 LVFEPSYASNMAYTI

-3770 VAFKEKADNV
+3770 VAFKEKTDNV

-3948 SIDGTVATITA
+3948 SIDGTVATVSA

-4505 VATFSQTTDHI
+4505 VATFSETTDHI
-4516 ILAWEKTAGVNTA
+4516 ILAWEKTAGVNTVSYA
-4529 KYRIERETNVTD
+4529 IERETGVTG

-4561 DVNYKQ
+4561 DVNYKET
-4567 RAYKYRLVTTDGCG
+4567 AFKYRLVTTDACG
-4581 NEAVSEVHRSMISTT
+4581 NKAYSEPHRSMVSSTMWQT
-4596 TKNDDG
+4596 NG
-4602 TKTLQWCAYEPM
+4602 LQTIHWTAYKPFA
-4614 SNVTQYLVL
+4614 NVTQYKIL
-4623 RGYDATRMDTVDQ
+4623 RGYEATQMDTVIDI
-4636 VPASNLFE
+4636 PASDDEYF
-4644 IWNETDSKFVNDKDI
+4644 IWNETDPQYTDDI
-4659 KYRVVFRLKSE
+4659 NVKYRVVFRLKSE

-4699 MSNIAEVET
+4699 MSNIAEVES

-4748 LNANGQVVAK
+4748 LNANGQVVAR